1 MKKRFS
7 KLLLAVAMTL
17 QLTPSSLGTIIA
29 NDSVAYSSEYIQ
41 IGMENQPAGTF
52 EAASSDIPEGVE
64 KLNVTVNVDGTV
76 KDTKLLTF
84 TSGTDPAKTEI
95 AANDGYAIESVT
107 LDGEAFNGSIGY
119 NREVGENEK
128 NLIVNVYTKASLTI
142 HYQDA
147 NGHAIAA
154 DDVKEGKLNGVVP
167 IEAKAI
173 EGYTAVGEKVKD
185 FTLTKVNNEITVKYE
200 KSVSPAPKARMTTT
214 NAKAGECSVSITKN
228 CYKADGT
235 YVDEKGVEYPV
246 YLNADTLGPSGHKPH
261 TVAFV
266 PGQSSNNCQQNM
278 YIGTYGSRNIH
289 YVVIKYSP
297 SSNEI
302 TYIRC
307 DKYDGEEEDKNYY
320 KVTYTDEYDKFLG
333 EEAVL
338 ENTKPVKVPDMQE
351 SGYWTLQGETKQV
364 DPKEYTVNGTT
375 VFVYKYNPV
384 TEIKATYHSTSN
396 DDNFPKYFKYGID
409 QNIVVEKVDP
419 LPNDHDQSGKHIFV
433 GWVTSIDGYKGT
445 QVISNSNQWNK
456 IKSKIKYPGDT
467 LGILKDDVHLYAV
480 FADRSAI
487 KDEKVTIRYAVNP
500 DNSGKLSKT
509 YETINEYTGTPEGS
523 TAAANTGYEFVN
535 WTDAEGNEVGT
546 NAKFIPQKV
555 DGIRYSNSVYYANFE
570 KKESTVIIKYK
581 SNDVNMGT
589 VDPTYETLGE
599 ETGIAAG
606 SVATAKKGYAF
617 KNWTDQNGKI
627 VSWEKEF
634 KPARVNDKN
643 VAGTYTANFGKD
655 DNGDNIPDDYQIKV
669 TYSAV
674 NGTIDSAHA
683 GKIHYVTLFK
693 DGKWATAKDGGIG
706 TLTADQIATATA
718 ANGYRQNSLKW
729 TPKTPTT
736 SLKLNSDT
744 EFKATFSKDYFK
756 YRVEYYYDGEL
767 GTTDYKGAVEFEK
780 EVSVTPKKSVEYE
793 NKTYALDK
801 TVNNPLMITSNEKN
815 NVIRV
820 YYGLDENKDVVPDI
834 YQVKVT
840 YSAVNGTI
848 DSAHAGKTYHVT
860 LFKDGKWA
868 TAKDGGIGSLTTDQ
882 IATATAADGYR
893 QNSLKWTPK
902 TPTTSLKLNSDT
914 EFKATFSKDY
924 FKYRVEYY
932 YDGELGTTDYKGA
945 VEFEKEVKIM
955 PKKSVEYKNK
965 TYALDKTV
973 NNPLTITSNEKN
985 NVIKVYYGLDENKD
999 VVPDI
1004 YQVKVTYSAVNGT
1017 IDSAHA
1023 GKIHYVTL
1031 YKDGKMTTAA
1041 DGGVGSLTTD
1051 QIATATAA
1059 NGYRQN
1065 SLKWTPK
1072 TPTTSLKLNSDTEFK
1087 ATFSKDYFKYR
1098 VEYYYDGELG
1108 TTDYKGAV
1116 EFEKEVKIMP
1126 KKSVEYKNKTYAL
1139 DKTVNNPLKITSN
1152 EKNNVIKVYYGLD
1165 ENKDVVPDI
1174 YQVKVTYSA
1183 VNGTIDSAH
1192 AGKIH
1197 YVTLFKDG
1205 KWATKEDGGIGTLTA
1220 DQIATAT
1227 AANGYAQNSLNWT
1240 PKTPTTSL
1248 KLNSDTEFKATFS
1261 KDYFKYRV
1269 EYYYDGNLG
1278 TTDNK
1283 DAVEFE
1289 KEVSVTPKKSVEYEN
1304 KTYALDKTE
1313 NNPLKITSN
1322 VEKNVIRVYYGLDE
1336 NKDVVPDDYQ
1346 AIVTYKAVNGIV
1358 GFDKVYVTLF
1368 NNEGEWAKD
1377 GVGQLTK
1384 EQIPTTT
1391 PNKGYHFVNWTPAT
1405 PVEGTKI
1412 TRNGTTTF
1420 TANHAINTYSATV
1433 NYIDEDSGKEIAP
1446 ATPVADIEHDKELD
1460 GNTYAKAIDGY
1471 AFTQAE
1477 KVTIT
1482 QDNMA
1487 VNVYYSV
1494 DVVGTD
1500 PNNPDQPD
1508 GIPDKYQAEVT
1519 FAAVN
1524 GAVSFNRTY
1533 VTLYMDNV
1541 YSVKGIGF
1549 LSNQQIPTTTP
1560 NEGYHF
1566 VNWSPMEPTIDR
1578 SITKQGA
1585 AFTANHAINTYNA
1598 TVRFIDEDNG
1608 TEIAPAETINGI
1620 EHGFILNGTA
1630 HRIAIT
1636 GYAFTTADTAIIE
1649 RDHTIVNVYYS
1660 VDTKGGEGNPDN
1672 TSDGIPDKYQVRFA
1686 YTAAENGSVN
1696 GTVIEYVTR
1705 PGHVTTAPVRPQALV
1720 DALADDGYSF
1730 VNWTA
1735 DGNVYLNTDA
1745 IRNTYFTGDTV
1756 FTAGFAAVP
1765 VPVVPIPVV
1774 PTPPVVSPTVTPPAP
1789 VLPVAPLVTPP
1800 AVVPVVPAP
1809 APAPAPGPTVEEN
1822 EPERPKVE
1830 ETEEV
1835 DENVTAKAGSEG
1847 SWALINLLCS
1857 GGTVLL
1863 GLVLLLSKLKKEE
1876 DEEEDKT
1883 AAMRNGNNKQSERY
1897 KRRKWLRA
1905 VSTVTAVVSVIV
1917 FFLTEDMSLAMVLID
1932 KWTLLM
1938 AAFLII
1944 QIIFV
1949 LFGRK
1954 WKELDEKAENTEAAH
1969 S

>member
-167 IEAKAI
+167 IEVKAI

-266 PGQSSNNCQQNM
+266 PGQSSNNCQQDM
-278 YIGTYGSRNIH
+278 YIGTYGPRNIH

-338 ENTKPVKVPDMQE
+338 ENTKPMKVPDMQE

-634 KPARVNDKN
+634 KPAKVEGKN

-683 GKIHYVTLFK
+683 GKTYHVTLFKDGKWATKEDGGIGTLTADQIATATAANGYRQNSLNWTPKTPTTSLKLNSDTEFKATFSKDYFKYRVEYYYDGELGTTDYKGAVEFEKEVKITPKKSVEYKNKTYALDKTENNPLKITSVVENNVIRVYYGLDENKDVVPDVYQIKVTYSAVNGTIDSAHAGKTYHVTLFK

-706 TLTADQIATATA
+706 TLTVDQIATATA
-718 ANGYRQNSLKW
+718 ADGYRQNSLKW

-801 TVNNPLMITSNEKN
+801 TENNPLKITSNEKN
-815 NVIRV
+815 NVIKV

-834 YQVKVT
+834 YQAKVT

-848 DSAHAGKTYHVT
+848 DSAHAGKIHYVT

-868 TAKDGGIGSLTTDQ
+868 TKEDGGIGTLTADQ
-882 IATATAADGYR
+882 IATATAANGYR
-893 QNSLKWTPK
+893 QNSLNWTPK

-945 VEFEKEVKIM
+945 VEFEKEVKIT
-955 PKKSVEYKNK
+955 PKKSVEYK
-965 TYALDKTV
+965 
-973 NNPLTITSNEKN
+973 
-985 NVIKVYYGLDENKD
+985 
-999 VVPDI
+999 
-1004 YQVKVTYSAVNGT
+1004 
-1017 IDSAHA
+1017 
-1023 GKIHYVTL
+1023 
-1031 YKDGKMTTAA
+1031 
-1041 DGGVGSLTTD
+1041 
-1051 QIATATAA
+1051 
-1059 NGYRQN
+1059 
-1065 SLKWTPK
+1065 
-1072 TPTTSLKLNSDTEFK
+1072 
-1087 ATFSKDYFKYR
+1087 
-1098 VEYYYDGELG
+1098 
-1108 TTDYKGAV
+1108 
-1116 EFEKEVKIMP
+1116 
-1126 KKSVEYKNKTYAL
+1126 
-1139 DKTVNNPLKITSN
+1139 
-1152 EKNNVIKVYYGLD
+1152 
-1165 ENKDVVPDI
+1165 
-1174 YQVKVTYSA
+1174 
-1183 VNGTIDSAH
+1183 
-1192 AGKIH
+1192 
-1197 YVTLFKDG
+1197 
-1205 KWATKEDGGIGTLTA
+1205 
-1220 DQIATAT
+1220 
-1227 AANGYAQNSLNWT
+1227 
-1240 PKTPTTSL
+1240 
-1248 KLNSDTEFKATFS
+1248 
-1261 KDYFKYRV
+1261 
-1269 EYYYDGNLG
+1269 
-1278 TTDNK
+1278 
-1283 DAVEFE
+1283 
-1289 KEVSVTPKKSVEYEN
+1289 N

-1313 NNPLKITSN
+1313 NNPLKITSV
-1322 VEKNVIRVYYGLDE
+1322 VENNVIRVYYGLDE

-1433 NYIDEDSGKEIAP
+1433 NYIDEDSGKEIAT
-1446 ATPVADIEHDKELD
+1446 ATTVADIEHGKDLD

-1566 VNWSPMEPTIDR
+1566 VNWSPMEPAIDR

-1620 EHGFILNGTA
+1620 EHGFILNGAA

-1649 RDHTIVNVYYS
+1649 RDHAIVNVYYS

-1774 PTPPVVSPTVTPPAP
+1774 PTPPAVSPTVTPPAP

>member
-167 IEAKAI
+167 IEVKAI

-266 PGQSSNNCQQNM
+266 PGQSSNNCQQDM
-278 YIGTYGSRNIH
+278 YIGTYGPRNIH

-338 ENTKPVKVPDMQE
+338 ENTKPMKVPDMQE

-634 KPARVNDKN
+634 KPAKVEGKN

-683 GKIHYVTLFK
+683 GKTYHVTLFK

-718 ANGYRQNSLKW
+718 ANGYAQNSLNW
-729 TPKTPTT
+729 TPNVPTT
-736 SLKLNSDT
+736 LLKLNSDT

-801 TVNNPLMITSNEKN
+801 TENNPLKITSNVEK

-820 YYGLDENKDVVPDI
+820 YYGLDENKDVVPDV
-834 YQVKVT
+834 YQIKVT

-868 TAKDGGIGSLTTDQ
+868 TAKDGGIGTLTADQ
-882 IATATAADGYR
+882 IATATAANGYA
-893 QNSLKWTPK
+893 QNSLNWTPNV
-902 TPTTSLKLNSDT
+902 PTTLLKLNSDT

-932 YDGELGTTDYKGA
+932 YDGELGTTDYKG
-945 VEFEKEVKIM
+945 
-955 PKKSVEYKNK
+955 
-965 TYALDKTV
+965 
-973 NNPLTITSNEKN
+973 
-985 NVIKVYYGLDENKD
+985 
-999 VVPDI
+999 
-1004 YQVKVTYSAVNGT
+1004 
-1017 IDSAHA
+1017 
-1023 GKIHYVTL
+1023 
-1031 YKDGKMTTAA
+1031 
-1041 DGGVGSLTTD
+1041 
-1051 QIATATAA
+1051 
-1059 NGYRQN
+1059 
-1065 SLKWTPK
+1065 
-1072 TPTTSLKLNSDTEFK
+1072 
-1087 ATFSKDYFKYR
+1087 
-1098 VEYYYDGELG
+1098 
-1108 TTDYKGAV
+1108 
-1116 EFEKEVKIMP
+1116 
-1126 KKSVEYKNKTYAL
+1126 
-1139 DKTVNNPLKITSN
+1139 
-1152 EKNNVIKVYYGLD
+1152 
-1165 ENKDVVPDI
+1165 
-1174 YQVKVTYSA
+1174 
-1183 VNGTIDSAH
+1183 
-1192 AGKIH
+1192 
-1197 YVTLFKDG
+1197 
-1205 KWATKEDGGIGTLTA
+1205 
-1220 DQIATAT
+1220 
-1227 AANGYAQNSLNWT
+1227 
-1240 PKTPTTSL
+1240 
-1248 KLNSDTEFKATFS
+1248 
-1261 KDYFKYRV
+1261 
-1269 EYYYDGNLG
+1269 
-1278 TTDNK
+1278 
-1283 DAVEFE
+1283 AVEFE

-1433 NYIDEDSGKEIAP
+1433 NYIDEDSGKEIAT
-1446 ATPVADIEHDKELD
+1446 ATTVADIEHGKDLD

-1566 VNWSPMEPTIDR
+1566 VNWSPMEPAIDR

-1620 EHGFILNGTA
+1620 EHGFILNGAA

-1649 RDHTIVNVYYS
+1649 RDHAIVNVYYS

-1774 PTPPVVSPTVTPPAP
+1774 PTPPAVSPTVTPPAP

>member
-154 DDVKEGKLNGVVP
+154 DDVKEGKLNGEVP

-185 FTLTKVNNEITVKYE
+185 FTLTKVYNEITVKYE

-278 YIGTYGSRNIH
+278 YIGTYGPRNIH

-338 ENTKPVKVPDMQE
+338 ENTKPMKVPDMQE

-589 VDPTYETLGE
+589 VNPTYERLGE
-599 ETGIAAG
+599 ETGIAIG
-606 SVATAKKGYAF
+606 SAATAKKGYAF

-634 KPARVNDKN
+634 KPAKVEGKN

-683 GKIHYVTLFK
+683 GKIHYVTLYK
-693 DGKWATAKDGGIG
+693 DGKMATAADGGVG
-706 TLTADQIATATA
+706 SLTADQIATATA
-718 ANGYRQNSLKW
+718 ADGYRQNSLKW

-736 SLKLNSDT
+736 SLELNSDT

-801 TVNNPLMITSNEKN
+801 TVNTPLKITSNEKN
-815 NVIRV
+815 NVIKV

-834 YQVKVT
+834 YQAKVT

-868 TAKDGGIGSLTTDQ
+868 TAKDGGIG
-882 IATATAADGYR
+882 
-893 QNSLKWTPK
+893 
-902 TPTTSLKLNSDT
+902 
-914 EFKATFSKDY
+914 
-924 FKYRVEYY
+924 
-932 YDGELGTTDYKGA
+932 
-945 VEFEKEVKIM
+945 
-955 PKKSVEYKNK
+955 
-965 TYALDKTV
+965 
-973 NNPLTITSNEKN
+973 
-985 NVIKVYYGLDENKD
+985 
-999 VVPDI
+999 
-1004 YQVKVTYSAVNGT
+1004 
-1017 IDSAHA
+1017 
-1023 GKIHYVTL
+1023 
-1031 YKDGKMTTAA
+1031 
-1041 DGGVGSLTTD
+1041 
-1051 QIATATAA
+1051 
-1059 NGYRQN
+1059 
-1065 SLKWTPK
+1065 
-1072 TPTTSLKLNSDTEFK
+1072 
-1087 ATFSKDYFKYR
+1087 
-1098 VEYYYDGELG
+1098 
-1108 TTDYKGAV
+1108 
-1116 EFEKEVKIMP
+1116 
-1126 KKSVEYKNKTYAL
+1126 
-1139 DKTVNNPLKITSN
+1139 
-1152 EKNNVIKVYYGLD
+1152 
-1165 ENKDVVPDI
+1165 
-1174 YQVKVTYSA
+1174 
-1183 VNGTIDSAH
+1183 
-1192 AGKIH
+1192 
-1197 YVTLFKDG
+1197 
-1205 KWATKEDGGIGTLTA
+1205 TLTA

-1240 PKTPTTSL
+1240 PDVPTTLL

-1566 VNWSPMEPTIDR
+1566 VNWSPMEPAIDR

-1585 AFTANHAINTYNA
+1585 AFTANHAINTYSA

-1620 EHGFILNGTA
+1620 EHGFILNGAA

-1649 RDHTIVNVYYS
+1649 RDHAIVNVYYS

-1774 PTPPVVSPTVTPPAP
+1774 PTPPAVSPTVTPPAP

-1800 AVVPVVPAP
+1800 AVVPVV
-1809 APAPAPGPTVEEN
+1809 
-1822 EPERPKVE
+1822 
-1830 ETEEV
+1830 
-1835 DENVTAKAGSEG
+1835 
-1847 SWALINLLCS
+1847 
-1857 GGTVLL
+1857 
-1863 GLVLLLSKLKKEE
+1863 
-1876 DEEEDKT
+1876 
-1883 AAMRNGNNKQSERY
+1883 
-1897 KRRKWLRA
+1897 
-1905 VSTVTAVVSVIV
+1905 
-1917 FFLTEDMSLAMVLID
+1917 
-1932 KWTLLM
+1932 
-1938 AAFLII
+1938 
-1944 QIIFV
+1944 
-1949 LFGRK
+1949 
-1954 WKELDEKAENTEAAH
+1954 
-1969 S
+1969 

>member
-167 IEAKAI
+167 IEVKAI

-266 PGQSSNNCQQNM
+266 PGQSSNNCQQDM
-278 YIGTYGSRNIH
+278 YIGTYGPRNIH

-338 ENTKPVKVPDMQE
+338 ENTKPMKVPDMQE

-634 KPARVNDKN
+634 KPAKVEGKN

-683 GKIHYVTLFK
+683 GKTYHVTLFK

-706 TLTADQIATATA
+706 TLTVDQIATATA
-718 ANGYRQNSLKW
+718 ADGYRQNSLKW

-801 TVNNPLMITSNEKN
+801 TENNPLKITSNVEK

-820 YYGLDENKDVVPDI
+820 YYGLDENKDVVPDV
-834 YQVKVT
+834 YQIKVT

-868 TAKDGGIGSLTTDQ
+868 TAKDGGIGTLTVDQ

-932 YDGELGTTDYKGA
+932 YDGELGTTDYKG
-945 VEFEKEVKIM
+945 
-955 PKKSVEYKNK
+955 
-965 TYALDKTV
+965 
-973 NNPLTITSNEKN
+973 
-985 NVIKVYYGLDENKD
+985 
-999 VVPDI
+999 
-1004 YQVKVTYSAVNGT
+1004 
-1017 IDSAHA
+1017 
-1023 GKIHYVTL
+1023 
-1031 YKDGKMTTAA
+1031 
-1041 DGGVGSLTTD
+1041 
-1051 QIATATAA
+1051 
-1059 NGYRQN
+1059 
-1065 SLKWTPK
+1065 
-1072 TPTTSLKLNSDTEFK
+1072 
-1087 ATFSKDYFKYR
+1087 
-1098 VEYYYDGELG
+1098 
-1108 TTDYKGAV
+1108 
-1116 EFEKEVKIMP
+1116 
-1126 KKSVEYKNKTYAL
+1126 
-1139 DKTVNNPLKITSN
+1139 
-1152 EKNNVIKVYYGLD
+1152 
-1165 ENKDVVPDI
+1165 
-1174 YQVKVTYSA
+1174 
-1183 VNGTIDSAH
+1183 
-1192 AGKIH
+1192 
-1197 YVTLFKDG
+1197 
-1205 KWATKEDGGIGTLTA
+1205 
-1220 DQIATAT
+1220 
-1227 AANGYAQNSLNWT
+1227 
-1240 PKTPTTSL
+1240 
-1248 KLNSDTEFKATFS
+1248 
-1261 KDYFKYRV
+1261 
-1269 EYYYDGNLG
+1269 
-1278 TTDNK
+1278 
-1283 DAVEFE
+1283 AVEFE

-1433 NYIDEDSGKEIAP
+1433 NYIDEDSGKEIAT
-1446 ATPVADIEHDKELD
+1446 ATTVADIEHGKDLD

-1566 VNWSPMEPTIDR
+1566 VNWSPMEPAIDR

-1620 EHGFILNGTA
+1620 EHGFILNGAA

-1649 RDHTIVNVYYS
+1649 RDHAIVNVYYS

-1774 PTPPVVSPTVTPPAP
+1774 PTPPAVSPTVTPPAP

>member
-154 DDVKEGKLNGVVP
+154 DDVKEGKLNGEVP

-185 FTLTKVNNEITVKYE
+185 FTLTKVYNEITVKYE

-278 YIGTYGSRNIH
+278 YIGTYGPRNIH

-338 ENTKPVKVPDMQE
+338 ENTKPMKVPDMQE

-456 IKSKIKYPGDT
+456 IKSKIKYPEDT

-589 VDPTYETLGE
+589 VNPTYERLGE
-599 ETGIAAG
+599 ETGIAIG
-606 SVATAKKGYAF
+606 SAATAKKGYAF

-634 KPARVNDKN
+634 KPAKVEGKN

-683 GKIHYVTLFK
+683 GKIHYVTLYK
-693 DGKWATAKDGGIG
+693 DGKMATAADGGVG
-706 TLTADQIATATA
+706 SLTADQIATATA
-718 ANGYRQNSLKW
+718 ADGYRQNSLKW

-736 SLKLNSDT
+736 SLELNSDT

-801 TVNNPLMITSNEKN
+801 TVNTPLKITSNEKN
-815 NVIRV
+815 NVIKV

-834 YQVKVT
+834 YQAKVT

-868 TAKDGGIGSLTTDQ
+868 TAKDGGIG
-882 IATATAADGYR
+882 
-893 QNSLKWTPK
+893 
-902 TPTTSLKLNSDT
+902 
-914 EFKATFSKDY
+914 
-924 FKYRVEYY
+924 
-932 YDGELGTTDYKGA
+932 
-945 VEFEKEVKIM
+945 
-955 PKKSVEYKNK
+955 
-965 TYALDKTV
+965 
-973 NNPLTITSNEKN
+973 
-985 NVIKVYYGLDENKD
+985 
-999 VVPDI
+999 
-1004 YQVKVTYSAVNGT
+1004 
-1017 IDSAHA
+1017 
-1023 GKIHYVTL
+1023 
-1031 YKDGKMTTAA
+1031 
-1041 DGGVGSLTTD
+1041 
-1051 QIATATAA
+1051 
-1059 NGYRQN
+1059 
-1065 SLKWTPK
+1065 
-1072 TPTTSLKLNSDTEFK
+1072 
-1087 ATFSKDYFKYR
+1087 
-1098 VEYYYDGELG
+1098 
-1108 TTDYKGAV
+1108 
-1116 EFEKEVKIMP
+1116 
-1126 KKSVEYKNKTYAL
+1126 
-1139 DKTVNNPLKITSN
+1139 
-1152 EKNNVIKVYYGLD
+1152 
-1165 ENKDVVPDI
+1165 
-1174 YQVKVTYSA
+1174 
-1183 VNGTIDSAH
+1183 
-1192 AGKIH
+1192 
-1197 YVTLFKDG
+1197 
-1205 KWATKEDGGIGTLTA
+1205 TLTA

-1240 PKTPTTSL
+1240 PDVPTTLL

-1566 VNWSPMEPTIDR
+1566 VNWSPMEPAIDR

-1585 AFTANHAINTYNA
+1585 AFTANHAINTYSA

-1620 EHGFILNGTA
+1620 EHGFILNGAA

-1649 RDHTIVNVYYS
+1649 RDHAIVNVYYS

-1774 PTPPVVSPTVTPPAP
+1774 PTPPAVSPTVTPPAP

-1863 GLVLLLSKLKKEE
+1863 GLILLLSKLKKEE

>member
-1 MKKRFS
+1 M
-7 KLLLAVAMTL
+7 
-17 QLTPSSLGTIIA
+17 
-29 NDSVAYSSEYIQ
+29 
-41 IGMENQPAGTF
+41 
-52 EAASSDIPEGVE
+52 
-64 KLNVTVNVDGTV
+64 
-76 KDTKLLTF
+76 
-84 TSGTDPAKTEI
+84 
-95 AANDGYAIESVT
+95 
-107 LDGEAFNGSIGY
+107 
-119 NREVGENEK
+119 
-128 NLIVNVYTKASLTI
+128 
-142 HYQDA
+142 
-147 NGHAIAA
+147 
-154 DDVKEGKLNGVVP
+154 
-167 IEAKAI
+167 
-173 EGYTAVGEKVKD
+173 
-185 FTLTKVNNEITVKYE
+185 LTKVNNEITVKYE

-266 PGQSSNNCQQNM
+266 PGQSSNNCQQDM
-278 YIGTYGSRNIH
+278 YIGTYGPRNIH

-338 ENTKPVKVPDMQE
+338 ENTKPMKVPDMQE

-634 KPARVNDKN
+634 KPAKVEGKN

-683 GKIHYVTLFK
+683 GKTYHVTLFK

-718 ANGYRQNSLKW
+718 ANGYAQNSLNW
-729 TPKTPTT
+729 TPDVPTT

-801 TVNNPLMITSNEKN
+801 TENNPLKITSNVEN

-820 YYGLDENKDVVPDI
+820 YYGLDENKDVVPDV
-834 YQVKVT
+834 YQIKVT

-868 TAKDGGIGSLTTDQ
+868 TAKDGGIGTLTADQ
-882 IATATAADGYR
+882 IATATAANGYA
-893 QNSLKWTPK
+893 QNSLNWTPDV
-902 TPTTSLKLNSDT
+902 PTTSLKLNSDT

-945 VEFEKEVKIM
+945 VEFEKEVSVT
-955 PKKSVEYKNK
+955 PKKSVEYENK
-965 TYALDKTV
+965 TYALDKTE
-973 NNPLTITSNEKN
+973 NNPLKITSNVEN
-985 NVIKVYYGLDENKD
+985 NVIRVYYGLDENKD
-999 VVPDI
+999 VVPDV
-1004 YQVKVTYSAVNGT
+1004 YQIKVTYSAVNGT

-1023 GKIHYVTL
+1023 GKTYHVTL
-1031 YKDGKMTTAA
+1031 FKDGKWATAK
-1041 DGGVGSLTTD
+1041 DGGIGTLTAD

-1059 NGYRQN
+1059 NGYAQN
-1065 SLKWTPK
+1065 SLNWTPDV
-1072 TPTTSLKLNSDTEFK
+1072 PTTSLKLNSDTEFK

-1116 EFEKEVKIMP
+1116 EFEKEVSVTP
-1126 KKSVEYKNKTYAL
+1126 KKSVEYENKTYAL
-1139 DKTVNNPLKITSN
+1139 DKTENNPLKITSN
-1152 EKNNVIKVYYGLD
+1152 VENNVIRVYYGLD
-1165 ENKDVVPDI
+1165 ENKDVVPDV
-1174 YQVKVTYSA
+1174 YQIKVTYSA

-1192 AGKIH
+1192 AGKTYH
-1197 YVTLFKDG
+1197 VTLFKDG
-1205 KWATKEDGGIGTLTA
+1205 KWATAKDGGIGTLTA

-1240 PKTPTTSL
+1240 PDVPTTSL

-1269 EYYYDGNLG
+1269 EYYYDGELG
-1278 TTDNK
+1278 TTDYK
-1283 DAVEFE
+1283 GAVEFE

-1322 VEKNVIRVYYGLDE
+1322 VENNVIRVYYGLDE

-1433 NYIDEDSGKEIAP
+1433 NYIDEDSGKEIAT
-1446 ATPVADIEHDKELD
+1446 ATTVADIEHGKDLD

-1566 VNWSPMEPTIDR
+1566 VNWSPMEPAIDR

-1620 EHGFILNGTA
+1620 EHGFILNGAA

-1649 RDHTIVNVYYS
+1649 RDHAIVNVYYS

-1774 PTPPVVSPTVTPPAP
+1774 PTPPAVSPTVTPPAP

>member
-154 DDVKEGKLNGVVP
+154 DDVKEGKLNGEVP

-185 FTLTKVNNEITVKYE
+185 FTLTKVYNEITVKYE

-278 YIGTYGSRNIH
+278 YIGTYGPRNIH

-338 ENTKPVKVPDMQE
+338 ENTKPMKVPDMQE

-589 VDPTYETLGE
+589 VNPTYERLGE
-599 ETGIAAG
+599 ETGIAIG
-606 SVATAKKGYAF
+606 SAATAKKGYAF

-634 KPARVNDKN
+634 KPAKVEGKN

-683 GKIHYVTLFK
+683 GKIHYVTLYKDGKMATAADGGVGSLTADQIATATAADGYRQNSLKWTPKTPTTSLELNSDTEFKATFSKDYFKYRVEYYYDGELGTTDYKGAVEFEKEVSVTPKKSVEYENKTYALDKTVNTPLKITSNEKNNVIKVYYGLDENKDVVPDIYQAKVTYSAVNGTIDSAHAGKTYHVTLFK

-718 ANGYRQNSLKW
+718 ANGYAQNSLNW
-729 TPKTPTT
+729 TPDVPTT
-736 SLKLNSDT
+736 LLKLNSDT

-801 TVNNPLMITSNEKN
+801 TVNTPLKITSNEKN
-815 NVIRV
+815 NVIKV

-834 YQVKVT
+834 YQAKVT

-868 TAKDGGIGSLTTDQ
+868 TAKDGGIG
-882 IATATAADGYR
+882 
-893 QNSLKWTPK
+893 
-902 TPTTSLKLNSDT
+902 
-914 EFKATFSKDY
+914 
-924 FKYRVEYY
+924 
-932 YDGELGTTDYKGA
+932 
-945 VEFEKEVKIM
+945 
-955 PKKSVEYKNK
+955 
-965 TYALDKTV
+965 
-973 NNPLTITSNEKN
+973 
-985 NVIKVYYGLDENKD
+985 
-999 VVPDI
+999 
-1004 YQVKVTYSAVNGT
+1004 
-1017 IDSAHA
+1017 
-1023 GKIHYVTL
+1023 
-1031 YKDGKMTTAA
+1031 
-1041 DGGVGSLTTD
+1041 
-1051 QIATATAA
+1051 
-1059 NGYRQN
+1059 
-1065 SLKWTPK
+1065 
-1072 TPTTSLKLNSDTEFK
+1072 
-1087 ATFSKDYFKYR
+1087 
-1098 VEYYYDGELG
+1098 
-1108 TTDYKGAV
+1108 
-1116 EFEKEVKIMP
+1116 
-1126 KKSVEYKNKTYAL
+1126 
-1139 DKTVNNPLKITSN
+1139 
-1152 EKNNVIKVYYGLD
+1152 
-1165 ENKDVVPDI
+1165 
-1174 YQVKVTYSA
+1174 
-1183 VNGTIDSAH
+1183 
-1192 AGKIH
+1192 
-1197 YVTLFKDG
+1197 
-1205 KWATKEDGGIGTLTA
+1205 TLTA

-1240 PKTPTTSL
+1240 PDVPTTLL

-1566 VNWSPMEPTIDR
+1566 VNWSPMEPAIDR

-1585 AFTANHAINTYNA
+1585 AFTANHAINTYSA

-1620 EHGFILNGTA
+1620 EHGFILNGAA

-1649 RDHTIVNVYYS
+1649 RDHAIVNVYYS

-1774 PTPPVVSPTVTPPAP
+1774 PTPPAVSPTVTPPAP

-1863 GLVLLLSKLKKEE
+1863 GLILLLSKLKKEE

>member
-1 MKKRFS
+1 MK
-7 KLLLAVAMTL
+7 
-17 QLTPSSLGTIIA
+17 I
-29 NDSVAYSSEYIQ
+29 
-41 IGMENQPAGTF
+41 
-52 EAASSDIPEGVE
+52 
-64 KLNVTVNVDGTV
+64 
-76 KDTKLLTF
+76 
-84 TSGTDPAKTEI
+84 TS
-95 AANDGYAIESVT
+95 
-107 LDGEAFNGSIGY
+107 
-119 NREVGENEK
+119 
-128 NLIVNVYTKASLTI
+128 
-142 HYQDA
+142 
-147 NGHAIAA
+147 
-154 DDVKEGKLNGVVP
+154 
-167 IEAKAI
+167 
-173 EGYTAVGEKVKD
+173 
-185 FTLTKVNNEITVKYE
+185 
-200 KSVSPAPKARMTTT
+200 
-214 NAKAGECSVSITKN
+214 
-228 CYKADGT
+228 
-235 YVDEKGVEYPV
+235 
-246 YLNADTLGPSGHKPH
+246 
-261 TVAFV
+261 
-266 PGQSSNNCQQNM
+266 
-278 YIGTYGSRNIH
+278 
-289 YVVIKYSP
+289 
-297 SSNEI
+297 
-302 TYIRC
+302 
-307 DKYDGEEEDKNYY
+307 
-320 KVTYTDEYDKFLG
+320 
-333 EEAVL
+333 
-338 ENTKPVKVPDMQE
+338 
-351 SGYWTLQGETKQV
+351 
-364 DPKEYTVNGTT
+364 
-375 VFVYKYNPV
+375 
-384 TEIKATYHSTSN
+384 
-396 DDNFPKYFKYGID
+396 
-409 QNIVVEKVDP
+409 VVE
-419 LPNDHDQSGKHIFV
+419 
-433 GWVTSIDGYKGT
+433 
-445 QVISNSNQWNK
+445 
-456 IKSKIKYPGDT
+456 
-467 LGILKDDVHLYAV
+467 
-480 FADRSAI
+480 
-487 KDEKVTIRYAVNP
+487 
-500 DNSGKLSKT
+500 
-509 YETINEYTGTPEGS
+509 
-523 TAAANTGYEFVN
+523 
-535 WTDAEGNEVGT
+535 
-546 NAKFIPQKV
+546 
-555 DGIRYSNSVYYANFE
+555 
-570 KKESTVIIKYK
+570 
-581 SNDVNMGT
+581 
-589 VDPTYETLGE
+589 
-599 ETGIAAG
+599 
-606 SVATAKKGYAF
+606 
-617 KNWTDQNGKI
+617 
-627 VSWEKEF
+627 
-634 KPARVNDKN
+634 
-643 VAGTYTANFGKD
+643 
-655 DNGDNIPDDYQIKV
+655 
-669 TYSAV
+669 
-674 NGTIDSAHA
+674 
-683 GKIHYVTLFK
+683 
-693 DGKWATAKDGGIG
+693 
-706 TLTADQIATATA
+706 
-718 ANGYRQNSLKW
+718 
-729 TPKTPTT
+729 
-736 SLKLNSDT
+736 
-744 EFKATFSKDYFK
+744 
-756 YRVEYYYDGEL
+756 
-767 GTTDYKGAVEFEK
+767 
-780 EVSVTPKKSVEYE
+780 
-793 NKTYALDK
+793 
-801 TVNNPLMITSNEKN
+801 N

-868 TAKDGGIGSLTTDQ
+868 TKEDGGIGTLTADQ
-882 IATATAADGYR
+882 IATATAANGYK
-893 QNSLKWTPK
+893 QNSLNWTPNI
-902 TPTTSLKLNSDT
+902 PTTSLKLNSDT

-932 YDGELGTTDYKGA
+932 YDGNLGTTEYKGA
-945 VEFEKEVKIM
+945 VEFEKEVKIT
-955 PKKSVEYKNK
+955 PEKSVEYKNK

-973 NNPLTITSNEKN
+973 NNPLKITSNEKN

-1059 NGYRQN
+1059 NGY
-1065 SLKWTPK
+1065 
-1072 TPTTSLKLNSDTEFK
+1072 
-1087 ATFSKDYFKYR
+1087 
-1098 VEYYYDGELG
+1098 
-1108 TTDYKGAV
+1108 
-1116 EFEKEVKIMP
+1116 
-1126 KKSVEYKNKTYAL
+1126 
-1139 DKTVNNPLKITSN
+1139 
-1152 EKNNVIKVYYGLD
+1152 
-1165 ENKDVVPDI
+1165 
-1174 YQVKVTYSA
+1174 
-1183 VNGTIDSAH
+1183 
-1192 AGKIH
+1192 
-1197 YVTLFKDG
+1197 
-1205 KWATKEDGGIGTLTA
+1205 
-1220 DQIATAT
+1220 
-1227 AANGYAQNSLNWT
+1227 AQNSLNWT

-1248 KLNSDTEFKATFS
+1248 KLNSDTEFKASFS

-1322 VEKNVIRVYYGLDE
+1322 VEKNVIRVYFGLDE

-1519 FAAVN
+1519 FVAVN

-1566 VNWSPMEPTIDR
+1566 VNWSPMEPAIDR

-1620 EHGFILNGTA
+1620 EHGFILNGAA

-1649 RDHTIVNVYYS
+1649 RDHAIVNVYYS

-1774 PTPPVVSPTVTPPAP
+1774 PTPPAVSPTVTPPAP

>member
-154 DDVKEGKLNGVVP
+154 DDVKEGKLNGEVP
-167 IEAKAI
+167 IEAKTI

-185 FTLTKVNNEITVKYE
+185 FTLTKVYNEITVKYE

-246 YLNADTLGPSGHKPH
+246 YLNADTLGPNGHKPH

-278 YIGTYGSRNIH
+278 YIGTYGPRNIH

-338 ENTKPVKVPDMQE
+338 ENTKPMKVPDMQE

-433 GWVTSIDGYKGT
+433 GWVTSIDGYKGI

-589 VDPTYETLGE
+589 VDPTYERLGE

-693 DGKWATAKDGGIG
+693 DGKWAT
-706 TLTADQIATATA
+706 
-718 ANGYRQNSLKW
+718 
-729 TPKTPTT
+729 
-736 SLKLNSDT
+736 
-744 EFKATFSKDYFK
+744 
-756 YRVEYYYDGEL
+756 
-767 GTTDYKGAVEFEK
+767 
-780 EVSVTPKKSVEYE
+780 
-793 NKTYALDK
+793 
-801 TVNNPLMITSNEKN
+801 
-815 NVIRV
+815 
-820 YYGLDENKDVVPDI
+820 
-834 YQVKVT
+834 
-840 YSAVNGTI
+840 
-848 DSAHAGKTYHVT
+848 
-860 LFKDGKWA
+860 
-868 TAKDGGIGSLTTDQ
+868 
-882 IATATAADGYR
+882 
-893 QNSLKWTPK
+893 
-902 TPTTSLKLNSDT
+902 
-914 EFKATFSKDY
+914 
-924 FKYRVEYY
+924 
-932 YDGELGTTDYKGA
+932 
-945 VEFEKEVKIM
+945 
-955 PKKSVEYKNK
+955 
-965 TYALDKTV
+965 
-973 NNPLTITSNEKN
+973 
-985 NVIKVYYGLDENKD
+985 
-999 VVPDI
+999 
-1004 YQVKVTYSAVNGT
+1004 
-1017 IDSAHA
+1017 
-1023 GKIHYVTL
+1023 
-1031 YKDGKMTTAA
+1031 
-1041 DGGVGSLTTD
+1041 
-1051 QIATATAA
+1051 
-1059 NGYRQN
+1059 
-1065 SLKWTPK
+1065 
-1072 TPTTSLKLNSDTEFK
+1072 
-1087 ATFSKDYFKYR
+1087 
-1098 VEYYYDGELG
+1098 
-1108 TTDYKGAV
+1108 
-1116 EFEKEVKIMP
+1116 
-1126 KKSVEYKNKTYAL
+1126 
-1139 DKTVNNPLKITSN
+1139 
-1152 EKNNVIKVYYGLD
+1152 
-1165 ENKDVVPDI
+1165 
-1174 YQVKVTYSA
+1174 
-1183 VNGTIDSAH
+1183 
-1192 AGKIH
+1192 
-1197 YVTLFKDG
+1197 
-1205 KWATKEDGGIGTLTA
+1205 KEDGGIGTLTA

-1248 KLNSDTEFKATFS
+1248 KLNSDTEFKASFSKDYFKYRVEYYYDGNLGTTDNKDAVEFEKEVSVTPKKSVEYENKTYALDKTENNPLKITSNVEKNVIRVYYGLDENKDVVPDVYQIKVTYSAVNGTIDSAHAGKTYHVTLFKDGKWATAKDGGIGTLTADQIATATAANGYAQNSLNWTPKTPTTSLKLNSDTEFKASFS

-1524 GAVSFNRTY
+1524 GVVSFNRTY

-1620 EHGFILNGTA
+1620 EHGFILNGAA

-1649 RDHTIVNVYYS
+1649 RDHAIVNVYYS

-1863 GLVLLLSKLKKEE
+1863 GLILLLSKLKKEE

-1954 WKELDEKAENTEAAH
+1954 WKELDEKAENMEAAH

>member
-467 LGILKDDVHLYAV
+467 LGILKDDVHLYAI

-945 VEFEKEVKIM
+945 VEFEKEVKI
-955 PKKSVEYKNK
+955 
-965 TYALDKTV
+965 T
-973 NNPLTITSNEKN
+973 
-985 NVIKVYYGLDENKD
+985 
-999 VVPDI
+999 
-1004 YQVKVTYSAVNGT
+1004 
-1017 IDSAHA
+1017 
-1023 GKIHYVTL
+1023 
-1031 YKDGKMTTAA
+1031 
-1041 DGGVGSLTTD
+1041 
-1051 QIATATAA
+1051 
-1059 NGYRQN
+1059 
-1065 SLKWTPK
+1065 
-1072 TPTTSLKLNSDTEFK
+1072 
-1087 ATFSKDYFKYR
+1087 
-1098 VEYYYDGELG
+1098 
-1108 TTDYKGAV
+1108 
-1116 EFEKEVKIMP
+1116 P

>member
-154 DDVKEGKLNGVVP
+154 DDVKEGKLNGEVP

-185 FTLTKVNNEITVKYE
+185 FTLTKVYNEITVKYE

-278 YIGTYGSRNIH
+278 YIGTYGPRNIH

-338 ENTKPVKVPDMQE
+338 ENTKPMKVPDMQE

-589 VDPTYETLGE
+589 VNPTYERLGE
-599 ETGIAAG
+599 ETGIAIG
-606 SVATAKKGYAF
+606 SAATAKKGYAF

-634 KPARVNDKN
+634 KPAKVEGKN

-655 DNGDNIPDDYQIKV
+655 DNGDNIPDDYQI
-669 TYSAV
+669 
-674 NGTIDSAHA
+674 
-683 GKIHYVTLFK
+683 
-693 DGKWATAKDGGIG
+693 
-706 TLTADQIATATA
+706 
-718 ANGYRQNSLKW
+718 
-729 TPKTPTT
+729 
-736 SLKLNSDT
+736 
-744 EFKATFSKDYFK
+744 
-756 YRVEYYYDGEL
+756 
-767 GTTDYKGAVEFEK
+767 
-780 EVSVTPKKSVEYE
+780 
-793 NKTYALDK
+793 
-801 TVNNPLMITSNEKN
+801 
-815 NVIRV
+815 
-820 YYGLDENKDVVPDI
+820 
-834 YQVKVT
+834 
-840 YSAVNGTI
+840 
-848 DSAHAGKTYHVT
+848 
-860 LFKDGKWA
+860 
-868 TAKDGGIGSLTTDQ
+868 
-882 IATATAADGYR
+882 
-893 QNSLKWTPK
+893 
-902 TPTTSLKLNSDT
+902 
-914 EFKATFSKDY
+914 
-924 FKYRVEYY
+924 
-932 YDGELGTTDYKGA
+932 
-945 VEFEKEVKIM
+945 
-955 PKKSVEYKNK
+955 
-965 TYALDKTV
+965 
-973 NNPLTITSNEKN
+973 
-985 NVIKVYYGLDENKD
+985 
-999 VVPDI
+999 
-1004 YQVKVTYSAVNGT
+1004 KVTYSAVNGT

-1072 TPTTSLKLNSDTEFK
+1072 TPTTSLELNSDTEFK

-1116 EFEKEVKIMP
+1116 EFEKEVSVTP
-1126 KKSVEYKNKTYAL
+1126 KKSVEYENKTYAL

-1174 YQVKVTYSA
+1174 YQAKVTYSA

-1192 AGKIH
+1192 AGKTYH
-1197 YVTLFKDG
+1197 VTLFKDG
-1205 KWATKEDGGIGTLTA
+1205 KWATAKDGGIGTLTA

-1240 PKTPTTSL
+1240 PDVPTTLL

-1566 VNWSPMEPTIDR
+1566 VNWSPMEPAIDR

-1585 AFTANHAINTYNA
+1585 AFTANHAINTYSA

-1620 EHGFILNGTA
+1620 EHGFILNGAA

-1649 RDHTIVNVYYS
+1649 RDHAIVNVYYS

-1774 PTPPVVSPTVTPPAP
+1774 PTPPAVSPTVTPPAP

-1863 GLVLLLSKLKKEE
+1863 GLILLLSKLKKEE

>member
-185 FTLTKVNNEITVKYE
+185 FTLTKVYNEITVKYE

-509 YETINEYTGTPEGS
+509 YETINEYTGTPVGS

-535 WTDAEGNEVGT
+535 WTDAKGNEVGT

-589 VDPTYETLGE
+589 VDPTYERLGE

-634 KPARVNDKN
+634 KPARVNDIN

-683 GKIHYVTLFK
+683 GK
-693 DGKWATAKDGGIG
+693 
-706 TLTADQIATATA
+706 
-718 ANGYRQNSLKW
+718 
-729 TPKTPTT
+729 
-736 SLKLNSDT
+736 
-744 EFKATFSKDYFK
+744 
-756 YRVEYYYDGEL
+756 
-767 GTTDYKGAVEFEK
+767 
-780 EVSVTPKKSVEYE
+780 
-793 NKTYALDK
+793 
-801 TVNNPLMITSNEKN
+801 
-815 NVIRV
+815 
-820 YYGLDENKDVVPDI
+820 
-834 YQVKVT
+834 
-840 YSAVNGTI
+840 
-848 DSAHAGKTYHVT
+848 TYHVT

-868 TAKDGGIGSLTTDQ
+868 TAK
-882 IATATAADGYR
+882 
-893 QNSLKWTPK
+893 
-902 TPTTSLKLNSDT
+902 
-914 EFKATFSKDY
+914 
-924 FKYRVEYY
+924 
-932 YDGELGTTDYKGA
+932 
-945 VEFEKEVKIM
+945 
-955 PKKSVEYKNK
+955 
-965 TYALDKTV
+965 
-973 NNPLTITSNEKN
+973 
-985 NVIKVYYGLDENKD
+985 
-999 VVPDI
+999 
-1004 YQVKVTYSAVNGT
+1004 
-1017 IDSAHA
+1017 
-1023 GKIHYVTL
+1023 
-1031 YKDGKMTTAA
+1031 
-1041 DGGVGSLTTD
+1041 
-1051 QIATATAA
+1051 
-1059 NGYRQN
+1059 
-1065 SLKWTPK
+1065 
-1072 TPTTSLKLNSDTEFK
+1072 
-1087 ATFSKDYFKYR
+1087 
-1098 VEYYYDGELG
+1098 
-1108 TTDYKGAV
+1108 
-1116 EFEKEVKIMP
+1116 
-1126 KKSVEYKNKTYAL
+1126 
-1139 DKTVNNPLKITSN
+1139 
-1152 EKNNVIKVYYGLD
+1152 
-1165 ENKDVVPDI
+1165 
-1174 YQVKVTYSA
+1174 
-1183 VNGTIDSAH
+1183 
-1192 AGKIH
+1192 
-1197 YVTLFKDG
+1197 
-1205 KWATKEDGGIGTLTA
+1205 DGGIGTLTA

-1248 KLNSDTEFKATFS
+1248 KLNSDTEFKASFS

-1322 VEKNVIRVYYGLDE
+1322 VEKNVIRVYFGLDE

-1519 FAAVN
+1519 FVAVN

-1566 VNWSPMEPTIDR
+1566 VNWSPMEPAIDR

-1620 EHGFILNGTA
+1620 EHGFILNGAA

-1649 RDHTIVNVYYS
+1649 RDHAIVNVYYS

-1774 PTPPVVSPTVTPPAP
+1774 PTPPAVSPTVTPPAP

>member
-154 DDVKEGKLNGVVP
+154 DDVKEGKLNGEVP

-185 FTLTKVNNEITVKYE
+185 FTLTKVYNEITVKYE

-278 YIGTYGSRNIH
+278 YIGTYGPRNIH

-338 ENTKPVKVPDMQE
+338 ENTKPMKVPDMQE

-589 VDPTYETLGE
+589 VNPTYERLGE
-599 ETGIAAG
+599 ETGIAIG
-606 SVATAKKGYAF
+606 SAATAKKGYAF

-634 KPARVNDKN
+634 KPAKVEGKN

-683 GKIHYVTLFK
+683 GKIHYVTLYK
-693 DGKWATAKDGGIG
+693 DGKMATAADGGVG
-706 TLTADQIATATA
+706 SLTADQIATATA
-718 ANGYRQNSLKW
+718 ADGYRQNSLKW

-736 SLKLNSDT
+736 SLELNSDT

-801 TVNNPLMITSNEKN
+801 TVNTPLKITSNEKN
-815 NVIRV
+815 NVIKV

-834 YQVKVT
+834 YQAKVT

-868 TAKDGGIGSLTTDQ
+868 TAKDGGIG
-882 IATATAADGYR
+882 
-893 QNSLKWTPK
+893 
-902 TPTTSLKLNSDT
+902 
-914 EFKATFSKDY
+914 
-924 FKYRVEYY
+924 
-932 YDGELGTTDYKGA
+932 
-945 VEFEKEVKIM
+945 
-955 PKKSVEYKNK
+955 
-965 TYALDKTV
+965 
-973 NNPLTITSNEKN
+973 
-985 NVIKVYYGLDENKD
+985 
-999 VVPDI
+999 
-1004 YQVKVTYSAVNGT
+1004 
-1017 IDSAHA
+1017 
-1023 GKIHYVTL
+1023 
-1031 YKDGKMTTAA
+1031 
-1041 DGGVGSLTTD
+1041 
-1051 QIATATAA
+1051 
-1059 NGYRQN
+1059 
-1065 SLKWTPK
+1065 
-1072 TPTTSLKLNSDTEFK
+1072 
-1087 ATFSKDYFKYR
+1087 
-1098 VEYYYDGELG
+1098 
-1108 TTDYKGAV
+1108 
-1116 EFEKEVKIMP
+1116 
-1126 KKSVEYKNKTYAL
+1126 
-1139 DKTVNNPLKITSN
+1139 
-1152 EKNNVIKVYYGLD
+1152 
-1165 ENKDVVPDI
+1165 
-1174 YQVKVTYSA
+1174 
-1183 VNGTIDSAH
+1183 
-1192 AGKIH
+1192 
-1197 YVTLFKDG
+1197 
-1205 KWATKEDGGIGTLTA
+1205 TLTA

-1240 PKTPTTSL
+1240 PDVPTTLL

-1566 VNWSPMEPTIDR
+1566 VNWSPMEPAIDR

-1585 AFTANHAINTYNA
+1585 AFTANHAINTYSA

-1620 EHGFILNGTA
+1620 EHGFILNGAA

-1649 RDHTIVNVYYS
+1649 RDHAIVNVYYS

-1774 PTPPVVSPTVTPPAP
+1774 PTPPAVSPTVTPTAP

-1863 GLVLLLSKLKKEE
+1863 GLILLLSKLKKEE

>member
-154 DDVKEGKLNGVVP
+154 DDVKEGKLNGEVP
-167 IEAKAI
+167 IEAKTI

-185 FTLTKVNNEITVKYE
+185 FTLTKVYNEITVKYE

-246 YLNADTLGPSGHKPH
+246 YLNADTLGPNGHKPH

-278 YIGTYGSRNIH
+278 YIGTYGPRNIH

-338 ENTKPVKVPDMQE
+338 ENTKPMKVPDMQE

-433 GWVTSIDGYKGT
+433 GWVTSIDGYKGI

-589 VDPTYETLGE
+589 VDPTYERLGE

-693 DGKWATAKDGGIG
+693 DGKWAT
-706 TLTADQIATATA
+706 
-718 ANGYRQNSLKW
+718 
-729 TPKTPTT
+729 
-736 SLKLNSDT
+736 
-744 EFKATFSKDYFK
+744 
-756 YRVEYYYDGEL
+756 
-767 GTTDYKGAVEFEK
+767 
-780 EVSVTPKKSVEYE
+780 
-793 NKTYALDK
+793 
-801 TVNNPLMITSNEKN
+801 
-815 NVIRV
+815 
-820 YYGLDENKDVVPDI
+820 
-834 YQVKVT
+834 
-840 YSAVNGTI
+840 
-848 DSAHAGKTYHVT
+848 
-860 LFKDGKWA
+860 
-868 TAKDGGIGSLTTDQ
+868 
-882 IATATAADGYR
+882 
-893 QNSLKWTPK
+893 
-902 TPTTSLKLNSDT
+902 
-914 EFKATFSKDY
+914 
-924 FKYRVEYY
+924 
-932 YDGELGTTDYKGA
+932 
-945 VEFEKEVKIM
+945 
-955 PKKSVEYKNK
+955 
-965 TYALDKTV
+965 
-973 NNPLTITSNEKN
+973 
-985 NVIKVYYGLDENKD
+985 
-999 VVPDI
+999 
-1004 YQVKVTYSAVNGT
+1004 
-1017 IDSAHA
+1017 
-1023 GKIHYVTL
+1023 
-1031 YKDGKMTTAA
+1031 
-1041 DGGVGSLTTD
+1041 
-1051 QIATATAA
+1051 
-1059 NGYRQN
+1059 
-1065 SLKWTPK
+1065 
-1072 TPTTSLKLNSDTEFK
+1072 
-1087 ATFSKDYFKYR
+1087 
-1098 VEYYYDGELG
+1098 
-1108 TTDYKGAV
+1108 
-1116 EFEKEVKIMP
+1116 
-1126 KKSVEYKNKTYAL
+1126 
-1139 DKTVNNPLKITSN
+1139 
-1152 EKNNVIKVYYGLD
+1152 
-1165 ENKDVVPDI
+1165 
-1174 YQVKVTYSA
+1174 
-1183 VNGTIDSAH
+1183 
-1192 AGKIH
+1192 
-1197 YVTLFKDG
+1197 
-1205 KWATKEDGGIGTLTA
+1205 KEDGGIGTLTA

-1248 KLNSDTEFKATFS
+1248 KLNSDTEFKASFS

-1269 EYYYDGNLG
+1269 EYYYDGELG
-1278 TTDNK
+1278 TTDYK
-1283 DAVEFE
+1283 GAVEFE
-1289 KEVSVTPKKSVEYEN
+1289 KEVKITPKKSVEYKN

-1313 NNPLKITSN
+1313 NNPLKITSVVENN
-1322 VEKNVIRVYYGLDE
+1322 VIRVYYGLDENKDVVPDVYQIKVTYSAVNGTIDSAHAGKTYHVTLFKDGKWATAKDGGIGTLTADQIATATAANGYAQNSLNWTPKTPTTSLKLNSDTEFKASFSKDYFKYRVEYYYDGELGTTDYKGAVEFEKEVKITPKKSVEYKNKTYALDKTENNPLKITSVVENNVIRVYYGLDE

-1524 GAVSFNRTY
+1524 GVVSFNRTY

-1620 EHGFILNGTA
+1620 EHGFILNGAA

-1649 RDHTIVNVYYS
+1649 RDHAIVNVYYS

-1863 GLVLLLSKLKKEE
+1863 GLILLLSKLKKEE

>member
-154 DDVKEGKLNGVVP
+154 DDVKEGKLNGEVP
-167 IEAKAI
+167 IEAKTI

-185 FTLTKVNNEITVKYE
+185 FTLTKVYNEITVKYE

-246 YLNADTLGPSGHKPH
+246 YLNADTLGPNGHKPH

-278 YIGTYGSRNIH
+278 YIGTYGPRNIH

-338 ENTKPVKVPDMQE
+338 ENTKPMKVPDMQE

-433 GWVTSIDGYKGT
+433 GWVTSIDGYKGI

-589 VDPTYETLGE
+589 VDPTYERLGE

-693 DGKWATAKDGGIG
+693 DGKWAT
-706 TLTADQIATATA
+706 
-718 ANGYRQNSLKW
+718 
-729 TPKTPTT
+729 
-736 SLKLNSDT
+736 
-744 EFKATFSKDYFK
+744 
-756 YRVEYYYDGEL
+756 
-767 GTTDYKGAVEFEK
+767 
-780 EVSVTPKKSVEYE
+780 
-793 NKTYALDK
+793 
-801 TVNNPLMITSNEKN
+801 
-815 NVIRV
+815 
-820 YYGLDENKDVVPDI
+820 
-834 YQVKVT
+834 
-840 YSAVNGTI
+840 
-848 DSAHAGKTYHVT
+848 
-860 LFKDGKWA
+860 
-868 TAKDGGIGSLTTDQ
+868 
-882 IATATAADGYR
+882 
-893 QNSLKWTPK
+893 
-902 TPTTSLKLNSDT
+902 
-914 EFKATFSKDY
+914 
-924 FKYRVEYY
+924 
-932 YDGELGTTDYKGA
+932 
-945 VEFEKEVKIM
+945 
-955 PKKSVEYKNK
+955 
-965 TYALDKTV
+965 
-973 NNPLTITSNEKN
+973 
-985 NVIKVYYGLDENKD
+985 
-999 VVPDI
+999 
-1004 YQVKVTYSAVNGT
+1004 
-1017 IDSAHA
+1017 
-1023 GKIHYVTL
+1023 
-1031 YKDGKMTTAA
+1031 
-1041 DGGVGSLTTD
+1041 
-1051 QIATATAA
+1051 
-1059 NGYRQN
+1059 
-1065 SLKWTPK
+1065 
-1072 TPTTSLKLNSDTEFK
+1072 
-1087 ATFSKDYFKYR
+1087 
-1098 VEYYYDGELG
+1098 
-1108 TTDYKGAV
+1108 
-1116 EFEKEVKIMP
+1116 
-1126 KKSVEYKNKTYAL
+1126 
-1139 DKTVNNPLKITSN
+1139 
-1152 EKNNVIKVYYGLD
+1152 
-1165 ENKDVVPDI
+1165 
-1174 YQVKVTYSA
+1174 
-1183 VNGTIDSAH
+1183 
-1192 AGKIH
+1192 
-1197 YVTLFKDG
+1197 
-1205 KWATKEDGGIGTLTA
+1205 KEDGGIGTLTA

-1248 KLNSDTEFKATFS
+1248 KLNSDTEFKASFSKDYFKYRVEYYYDGELGTTDYKGAVEFEKEVKITPKKSVEYKNKTYALDKTENNPLKITSVVENNVIRVYYGLDENKDVVPDVYQIKVTYSAVNGTIDSAHAGKTYHVTLFKDGKWATAKDGGIGTLTADQIATATAANGYAQNSLNWTPKTPTTSLKLNSDTEFKASFS

-1524 GAVSFNRTY
+1524 GVVSFNRTY

-1620 EHGFILNGTA
+1620 EHGFILNGAA

-1649 RDHTIVNVYYS
+1649 RDHAIVNVYYS

-1863 GLVLLLSKLKKEE
+1863 GLILLLSKLKKEE

-1954 WKELDEKAENTEAAH
+1954 WKELDEKAENMEAAH

>member
-154 DDVKEGKLNGVVP
+154 DDVKEGKLNGEVP
-167 IEAKAI
+167 IEAKTI

-185 FTLTKVNNEITVKYE
+185 FTLTKVYNEITVKYE

-246 YLNADTLGPSGHKPH
+246 YLNADTLGPNGHKPH

-278 YIGTYGSRNIH
+278 YIGTYGPRNIH

-338 ENTKPVKVPDMQE
+338 ENTKPMKVPDMQE

-433 GWVTSIDGYKGT
+433 GWVTSIDGYKGI

-589 VDPTYETLGE
+589 VDPTYERLGE

-693 DGKWATAKDGGIG
+693 DGKWAT
-706 TLTADQIATATA
+706 
-718 ANGYRQNSLKW
+718 
-729 TPKTPTT
+729 
-736 SLKLNSDT
+736 
-744 EFKATFSKDYFK
+744 
-756 YRVEYYYDGEL
+756 
-767 GTTDYKGAVEFEK
+767 
-780 EVSVTPKKSVEYE
+780 
-793 NKTYALDK
+793 
-801 TVNNPLMITSNEKN
+801 
-815 NVIRV
+815 
-820 YYGLDENKDVVPDI
+820 
-834 YQVKVT
+834 
-840 YSAVNGTI
+840 
-848 DSAHAGKTYHVT
+848 
-860 LFKDGKWA
+860 
-868 TAKDGGIGSLTTDQ
+868 
-882 IATATAADGYR
+882 
-893 QNSLKWTPK
+893 
-902 TPTTSLKLNSDT
+902 
-914 EFKATFSKDY
+914 
-924 FKYRVEYY
+924 
-932 YDGELGTTDYKGA
+932 
-945 VEFEKEVKIM
+945 
-955 PKKSVEYKNK
+955 
-965 TYALDKTV
+965 
-973 NNPLTITSNEKN
+973 
-985 NVIKVYYGLDENKD
+985 
-999 VVPDI
+999 
-1004 YQVKVTYSAVNGT
+1004 
-1017 IDSAHA
+1017 
-1023 GKIHYVTL
+1023 
-1031 YKDGKMTTAA
+1031 
-1041 DGGVGSLTTD
+1041 
-1051 QIATATAA
+1051 
-1059 NGYRQN
+1059 
-1065 SLKWTPK
+1065 
-1072 TPTTSLKLNSDTEFK
+1072 
-1087 ATFSKDYFKYR
+1087 
-1098 VEYYYDGELG
+1098 
-1108 TTDYKGAV
+1108 
-1116 EFEKEVKIMP
+1116 
-1126 KKSVEYKNKTYAL
+1126 
-1139 DKTVNNPLKITSN
+1139 
-1152 EKNNVIKVYYGLD
+1152 
-1165 ENKDVVPDI
+1165 
-1174 YQVKVTYSA
+1174 
-1183 VNGTIDSAH
+1183 
-1192 AGKIH
+1192 
-1197 YVTLFKDG
+1197 
-1205 KWATKEDGGIGTLTA
+1205 KEDGGIGTLTA

-1248 KLNSDTEFKATFS
+1248 KLNSDTEFKASFSKDYFKYRVEYYYDGNLGTTDNKDAVEFEKEVSVTPKKSVEYENKTYALDKTENNPLKITSNVEKNVIRVYYGLDENKDVVPDVYQIKVTYSAVNGTIDSAHAGKTYHVTLFKDGKWATAKDGGIGTLTADQIATATAANGYAQNSLNWTPKTPTTSLKLNSDTEFKASFS

-1524 GAVSFNRTY
+1524 GVVSFNRTY

-1620 EHGFILNGTA
+1620 EHGFILNGAA

-1649 RDHTIVNVYYS
+1649 RDHAIVNVYYS

-1863 GLVLLLSKLKKEE
+1863 GLILLLSKLKKEE

>member
-167 IEAKAI
+167 IEVKAI

-266 PGQSSNNCQQNM
+266 PGQSSNNCQQDM
-278 YIGTYGSRNIH
+278 YIGTYGPRNIH

-338 ENTKPVKVPDMQE
+338 ENTKPMKVPDMQE

-634 KPARVNDKN
+634 KPAKVEGKN

-683 GKIHYVTLFK
+683 GKTYHVTLFK

-718 ANGYRQNSLKW
+718 ANGYAQNSLNW
-729 TPKTPTT
+729 TPDVPTT
-736 SLKLNSDT
+736 L
-744 EFKATFSKDYFK
+744 
-756 YRVEYYYDGEL
+756 
-767 GTTDYKGAVEFEK
+767 
-780 EVSVTPKKSVEYE
+780 
-793 NKTYALDK
+793 
-801 TVNNPLMITSNEKN
+801 
-815 NVIRV
+815 
-820 YYGLDENKDVVPDI
+820 
-834 YQVKVT
+834 
-840 YSAVNGTI
+840 
-848 DSAHAGKTYHVT
+848 
-860 LFKDGKWA
+860 
-868 TAKDGGIGSLTTDQ
+868 
-882 IATATAADGYR
+882 
-893 QNSLKWTPK
+893 
-902 TPTTSLKLNSDT
+902 LKLNSDT

-945 VEFEKEVKIM
+945 VEFEKEVKIT

-965 TYALDKTV
+965 TYALDKTE
-973 NNPLTITSNEKN
+973 NNPLKITSVVEN
-985 NVIKVYYGLDENKD
+985 NVIRVYYGLDENKD
-999 VVPDI
+999 VVPDV
-1004 YQVKVTYSAVNGT
+1004 YQIKVTYSAVNGT

-1023 GKIHYVTL
+1023 GKTYHVTL
-1031 YKDGKMTTAA
+1031 FKDGKWATAK
-1041 DGGVGSLTTD
+1041 DGGIGTLTAD

-1059 NGYRQN
+1059 NGYAQN
-1065 SLKWTPK
+1065 SLNWTPDV
-1072 TPTTSLKLNSDTEFK
+1072 PTTLLKLNSDTEFK

-1116 EFEKEVKIMP
+1116 EFEKEVKITP
-1126 KKSVEYKNKTYAL
+1126 KKSVEYK
-1139 DKTVNNPLKITSN
+1139 
-1152 EKNNVIKVYYGLD
+1152 
-1165 ENKDVVPDI
+1165 
-1174 YQVKVTYSA
+1174 
-1183 VNGTIDSAH
+1183 
-1192 AGKIH
+1192 
-1197 YVTLFKDG
+1197 
-1205 KWATKEDGGIGTLTA
+1205 
-1220 DQIATAT
+1220 
-1227 AANGYAQNSLNWT
+1227 
-1240 PKTPTTSL
+1240 
-1248 KLNSDTEFKATFS
+1248 
-1261 KDYFKYRV
+1261 
-1269 EYYYDGNLG
+1269 
-1278 TTDNK
+1278 
-1283 DAVEFE
+1283 
-1289 KEVSVTPKKSVEYEN
+1289 N

-1313 NNPLKITSN
+1313 NNPLKITSV
-1322 VEKNVIRVYYGLDE
+1322 VENNVIRVYYGLDE

-1433 NYIDEDSGKEIAP
+1433 NYIDEDSGKEIAT
-1446 ATPVADIEHDKELD
+1446 ATTVADIEHGKDLD

-1566 VNWSPMEPTIDR
+1566 VNWSPMEPAIDR

-1620 EHGFILNGTA
+1620 EHGFILNGAA

-1649 RDHTIVNVYYS
+1649 RDHAIVNVYYS

-1774 PTPPVVSPTVTPPAP
+1774 PTPPAVSPTVTPPAP

>member
-167 IEAKAI
+167 IEVKAI

-266 PGQSSNNCQQNM
+266 PGQSSNNCQQDM
-278 YIGTYGSRNIH
+278 YIGTYGPRNIH

-338 ENTKPVKVPDMQE
+338 ENTKPMKVPDMQE

-634 KPARVNDKN
+634 KPAKVEGKN

-683 GKIHYVTLFK
+683 GKTYHVTLFK

-706 TLTADQIATATA
+706 TLT
-718 ANGYRQNSLKW
+718 
-729 TPKTPTT
+729 
-736 SLKLNSDT
+736 
-744 EFKATFSKDYFK
+744 
-756 YRVEYYYDGEL
+756 V
-767 GTTDYKGAVEFEK
+767 
-780 EVSVTPKKSVEYE
+780 
-793 NKTYALDK
+793 
-801 TVNNPLMITSNEKN
+801 
-815 NVIRV
+815 
-820 YYGLDENKDVVPDI
+820 
-834 YQVKVT
+834 
-840 YSAVNGTI
+840 
-848 DSAHAGKTYHVT
+848 
-860 LFKDGKWA
+860 
-868 TAKDGGIGSLTTDQ
+868 DQ

-945 VEFEKEVKIM
+945 VEFEKEVKIT

-965 TYALDKTV
+965 TYALDKTE
-973 NNPLTITSNEKN
+973 NNPLKITSVVEN
-985 NVIKVYYGLDENKD
+985 NVIRVYYGLDENKD
-999 VVPDI
+999 VVPDV
-1004 YQVKVTYSAVNGT
+1004 YQIKVTYSAVNGT

-1023 GKIHYVTL
+1023 GKTYHVTL
-1031 YKDGKMTTAA
+1031 FKDGKWATAK
-1041 DGGVGSLTTD
+1041 DGGIGTLTVD

-1059 NGYRQN
+1059 DGYRQN

-1116 EFEKEVKIMP
+1116 EFEKEVKITP
-1126 KKSVEYKNKTYAL
+1126 KKSVEYK
-1139 DKTVNNPLKITSN
+1139 
-1152 EKNNVIKVYYGLD
+1152 
-1165 ENKDVVPDI
+1165 
-1174 YQVKVTYSA
+1174 
-1183 VNGTIDSAH
+1183 
-1192 AGKIH
+1192 
-1197 YVTLFKDG
+1197 
-1205 KWATKEDGGIGTLTA
+1205 
-1220 DQIATAT
+1220 
-1227 AANGYAQNSLNWT
+1227 
-1240 PKTPTTSL
+1240 
-1248 KLNSDTEFKATFS
+1248 
-1261 KDYFKYRV
+1261 
-1269 EYYYDGNLG
+1269 
-1278 TTDNK
+1278 
-1283 DAVEFE
+1283 
-1289 KEVSVTPKKSVEYEN
+1289 N

-1313 NNPLKITSN
+1313 NNPLKITSV
-1322 VEKNVIRVYYGLDE
+1322 VENNVIRVYYGLDE

-1433 NYIDEDSGKEIAP
+1433 NYIDEDSGKEIAT
-1446 ATPVADIEHDKELD
+1446 ATTVADIEHGKDLD

-1566 VNWSPMEPTIDR
+1566 VNWSPMEPAIDR

-1620 EHGFILNGTA
+1620 EHGFILNGAA

-1649 RDHTIVNVYYS
+1649 RDHAIVNVYYS

-1774 PTPPVVSPTVTPPAP
+1774 PTPPAVSPTVTPPAP

>member
-167 IEAKAI
+167 IEVKAI

-266 PGQSSNNCQQNM
+266 PGQSSNNCQQDM
-278 YIGTYGSRNIH
+278 YIGTYGPRNIH

-338 ENTKPVKVPDMQE
+338 ENTKPMKVPDMQE

-634 KPARVNDKN
+634 KPAKVEGKN

-683 GKIHYVTLFK
+683 GKTYHVTLFK

-718 ANGYRQNSLKW
+718 ANGYAQNSLNW
-729 TPKTPTT
+729 TPDVPTT
-736 SLKLNSDT
+736 LLKLNSDT

-801 TVNNPLMITSNEKN
+801 TENNPLKITSNVEK

-820 YYGLDENKDVVPDI
+820 YYGLDENKDVVPDV
-834 YQVKVT
+834 YQIKVT

-868 TAKDGGIGSLTTDQ
+868 TAKDGGIGTLTADQ
-882 IATATAADGYR
+882 IATATAANGYA
-893 QNSLKWTPK
+893 QNSLNWTPDV
-902 TPTTSLKLNSDT
+902 PTTLLKLNSDT

-932 YDGELGTTDYKGA
+932 YDGELGTTDYKG
-945 VEFEKEVKIM
+945 
-955 PKKSVEYKNK
+955 
-965 TYALDKTV
+965 
-973 NNPLTITSNEKN
+973 
-985 NVIKVYYGLDENKD
+985 
-999 VVPDI
+999 
-1004 YQVKVTYSAVNGT
+1004 
-1017 IDSAHA
+1017 
-1023 GKIHYVTL
+1023 
-1031 YKDGKMTTAA
+1031 
-1041 DGGVGSLTTD
+1041 
-1051 QIATATAA
+1051 
-1059 NGYRQN
+1059 
-1065 SLKWTPK
+1065 
-1072 TPTTSLKLNSDTEFK
+1072 
-1087 ATFSKDYFKYR
+1087 
-1098 VEYYYDGELG
+1098 
-1108 TTDYKGAV
+1108 
-1116 EFEKEVKIMP
+1116 
-1126 KKSVEYKNKTYAL
+1126 
-1139 DKTVNNPLKITSN
+1139 
-1152 EKNNVIKVYYGLD
+1152 
-1165 ENKDVVPDI
+1165 
-1174 YQVKVTYSA
+1174 
-1183 VNGTIDSAH
+1183 
-1192 AGKIH
+1192 
-1197 YVTLFKDG
+1197 
-1205 KWATKEDGGIGTLTA
+1205 
-1220 DQIATAT
+1220 
-1227 AANGYAQNSLNWT
+1227 
-1240 PKTPTTSL
+1240 
-1248 KLNSDTEFKATFS
+1248 
-1261 KDYFKYRV
+1261 
-1269 EYYYDGNLG
+1269 
-1278 TTDNK
+1278 
-1283 DAVEFE
+1283 AVEFE

-1433 NYIDEDSGKEIAP
+1433 NYIDEDSGKEIAT
-1446 ATPVADIEHDKELD
+1446 ATTVADIEHGKDLD

-1566 VNWSPMEPTIDR
+1566 VNWSPMEPAIDR

-1620 EHGFILNGTA
+1620 EHGFILNGAA

-1649 RDHTIVNVYYS
+1649 RDHAIVNVYYS

-1774 PTPPVVSPTVTPPAP
+1774 PTPPAVSPTVTPPAP

>member
-154 DDVKEGKLNGVVP
+154 DDVKEGKLNGEVP

-185 FTLTKVNNEITVKYE
+185 FTITVKYE

-278 YIGTYGSRNIH
+278 YIGTYGPRNIH

-338 ENTKPVKVPDMQE
+338 ENTKPMKVPDMQE

-589 VDPTYETLGE
+589 VNPTYERLGE
-599 ETGIAAG
+599 ETGIAIG
-606 SVATAKKGYAF
+606 SAATAKKGYAF

-634 KPARVNDKN
+634 KPAKVEGKN

-683 GKIHYVTLFK
+683 GKIHYVTLYKDGKMATAADGGVGSLTADQIATATAADGYRQNSLKWTPKTPTTSLELNSDTEFKATFSKDYFKYRVEYYYDGELGTTDYKGAVEFEKEVSVTPKKSVEYENKTYALDKTVNTPLKITSNEKNNVIKVYYGLDENKDVVPDIYQAKVTYSAVNGTIDSAHAGKTYHVTLFK

-718 ANGYRQNSLKW
+718 ANGYAQNSLNW
-729 TPKTPTT
+729 TPDVPTT
-736 SLKLNSDT
+736 LLKLNSDT

-801 TVNNPLMITSNEKN
+801 TVNTPLKITSNEKN
-815 NVIRV
+815 NVIKV

-834 YQVKVT
+834 YQAKVT

-868 TAKDGGIGSLTTDQ
+868 TAKDGGIG
-882 IATATAADGYR
+882 
-893 QNSLKWTPK
+893 
-902 TPTTSLKLNSDT
+902 
-914 EFKATFSKDY
+914 
-924 FKYRVEYY
+924 
-932 YDGELGTTDYKGA
+932 
-945 VEFEKEVKIM
+945 
-955 PKKSVEYKNK
+955 
-965 TYALDKTV
+965 
-973 NNPLTITSNEKN
+973 
-985 NVIKVYYGLDENKD
+985 
-999 VVPDI
+999 
-1004 YQVKVTYSAVNGT
+1004 
-1017 IDSAHA
+1017 
-1023 GKIHYVTL
+1023 
-1031 YKDGKMTTAA
+1031 
-1041 DGGVGSLTTD
+1041 
-1051 QIATATAA
+1051 
-1059 NGYRQN
+1059 
-1065 SLKWTPK
+1065 
-1072 TPTTSLKLNSDTEFK
+1072 
-1087 ATFSKDYFKYR
+1087 
-1098 VEYYYDGELG
+1098 
-1108 TTDYKGAV
+1108 
-1116 EFEKEVKIMP
+1116 
-1126 KKSVEYKNKTYAL
+1126 
-1139 DKTVNNPLKITSN
+1139 
-1152 EKNNVIKVYYGLD
+1152 
-1165 ENKDVVPDI
+1165 
-1174 YQVKVTYSA
+1174 
-1183 VNGTIDSAH
+1183 
-1192 AGKIH
+1192 
-1197 YVTLFKDG
+1197 
-1205 KWATKEDGGIGTLTA
+1205 TLTA

-1240 PKTPTTSL
+1240 PDVPTTLL

-1566 VNWSPMEPTIDR
+1566 VNWSPMEPAIDR

-1585 AFTANHAINTYNA
+1585 AFTANHAINTYSA

-1620 EHGFILNGTA
+1620 EHGFILNGAA

-1649 RDHTIVNVYYS
+1649 RDHAIVNVYYS

-1774 PTPPVVSPTVTPPAP
+1774 PTPPAVSPTVTPPAP

-1863 GLVLLLSKLKKEE
+1863 GLILLLSKLKKEE

>member
-1 MKKRFS
+1 
-7 KLLLAVAMTL
+7 
-17 QLTPSSLGTIIA
+17 
-29 NDSVAYSSEYIQ
+29 
-41 IGMENQPAGTF
+41 
-52 EAASSDIPEGVE
+52 
-64 KLNVTVNVDGTV
+64 
-76 KDTKLLTF
+76 
-84 TSGTDPAKTEI
+84 
-95 AANDGYAIESVT
+95 
-107 LDGEAFNGSIGY
+107 
-119 NREVGENEK
+119 
-128 NLIVNVYTKASLTI
+128 
-142 HYQDA
+142 
-147 NGHAIAA
+147 
-154 DDVKEGKLNGVVP
+154 
-167 IEAKAI
+167 
-173 EGYTAVGEKVKD
+173 
-185 FTLTKVNNEITVKYE
+185 
-200 KSVSPAPKARMTTT
+200 MTTT

-278 YIGTYGSRNIH
+278 YIGTYGPRNIH

-338 ENTKPVKVPDMQE
+338 ENTKPMKVPDMQE

-589 VDPTYETLGE
+589 VNPTYERLGE
-599 ETGIAAG
+599 ETGIAIG
-606 SVATAKKGYAF
+606 SAATAKKGYAF

-634 KPARVNDKN
+634 KPAKVEGKN

-683 GKIHYVTLFK
+683 GKIHYVTLYKDGKMATAADGGVGSLTADQIATATAANGYRQNSLKWTPKTPTTSLELNSDTEFKATFSKDYFKYRVEYYYDGELGTTDYKGAVEFEKEVSVTPKKSVEYENKTYALDKTVNTPLKITSNEKNNVIKVYYGLDENKDVVPDIYQAKVTYSAVNGTIDSAHAGKTYHVTLFK

-718 ANGYRQNSLKW
+718 ANGYAQNSLNW
-729 TPKTPTT
+729 TPDVPTT
-736 SLKLNSDT
+736 LLKLNSDT

-801 TVNNPLMITSNEKN
+801 TVNNPLM
-815 NVIRV
+815 
-820 YYGLDENKDVVPDI
+820 
-834 YQVKVT
+834 
-840 YSAVNGTI
+840 
-848 DSAHAGKTYHVT
+848 
-860 LFKDGKWA
+860 
-868 TAKDGGIGSLTTDQ
+868 
-882 IATATAADGYR
+882 
-893 QNSLKWTPK
+893 
-902 TPTTSLKLNSDT
+902 
-914 EFKATFSKDY
+914 
-924 FKYRVEYY
+924 
-932 YDGELGTTDYKGA
+932 
-945 VEFEKEVKIM
+945 
-955 PKKSVEYKNK
+955 
-965 TYALDKTV
+965 
-973 NNPLTITSNEKN
+973 ITSNEKN

-1072 TPTTSLKLNSDTEFK
+1072 TPTTSLELNSDTEFK

-1116 EFEKEVKIMP
+1116 EFEKEVSVTP
-1126 KKSVEYKNKTYAL
+1126 KKSVEYENKTYAL

-1174 YQVKVTYSA
+1174 YQAKVTYSA

-1192 AGKIH
+1192 AGKTYH
-1197 YVTLFKDG
+1197 VTLFKDG
-1205 KWATKEDGGIGTLTA
+1205 KWATAKDGGIGTLTA

-1240 PKTPTTSL
+1240 PDVPTTLL

-1566 VNWSPMEPTIDR
+1566 VNWSPMEPAIDR

-1585 AFTANHAINTYNA
+1585 AFTANHAINTYSA

-1620 EHGFILNGTA
+1620 EHGFILNGAA

-1649 RDHTIVNVYYS
+1649 RDHAIVNVYYS

-1774 PTPPVVSPTVTPPAP
+1774 PTPPAVSPTVTPPAP

-1863 GLVLLLSKLKKEE
+1863 GLILLLSKLKKEE

>member
-147 NGHAIAA
+147 NGHAIAT
-154 DDVKEGKLNGVVP
+154 DDVKEGKLNGEVP

-173 EGYTAVGEKVKD
+173 EGYAAVGEKVKD

-278 YIGTYGSRNIH
+278 YIGTYGPRNIH

-338 ENTKPVKVPDMQE
+338 ENTKPMKVPDMQE

-433 GWVTSIDGYKGT
+433 GWVTSIDGYKGI

-589 VDPTYETLGE
+589 VDPTYEMLGE

-606 SVATAKKGYAF
+606 SVATAKKGHAF

-683 GKIHYVTLFK
+683 GKTYHVTLFK
-693 DGKWATAKDGGIG
+693 DGKWATAKDGGLG

-718 ANGYRQNSLKW
+718 ANGYAQNSLNW

-767 GTTDYKGAVEFEK
+767 GTTDYKGAVELEK
-780 EVSVTPKKSVEYE
+780 EVKITPEKSVEYK

-801 TVNNPLMITSNEKN
+801 TENNPLKITSVVEN

-820 YYGLDENKDVVPDI
+820 YYGLDENKDVVPDV
-834 YQVKVT
+834 YQIKVT

-868 TAKDGGIGSLTTDQ
+868 TAKDGGIGILTVDQ

-932 YDGELGTTDYKGA
+932 YDGNLGTTDYKGA
-945 VEFEKEVKIM
+945 VEFEKEVKIT

-973 NNPLTITSNEKN
+973 NNPLKITSNEKN

-1059 NGYRQN
+1059 DGYRQN

-1098 VEYYYDGELG
+1098 VEYYYDGNLG

-1116 EFEKEVKIMP
+1116 EFEKEVKITP

-1165 ENKDVVPDI
+1165 ENKDVVPDV
-1174 YQVKVTYSA
+1174 YQIKVTYSA

-1192 AGKIH
+1192 AGKTYH
-1197 YVTLFKDG
+1197 VTLFKDG
-1205 KWATKEDGGIGTLTA
+1205 KWATAKDGGVGTLTA

-1227 AANGYAQNSLNWT
+1227 PANGYAQNSLKWI
-1240 PKTPTTSL
+1240 PDVPTTSL

-1524 GAVSFNRTY
+1524 GVVSFNRTY

-1566 VNWSPMEPTIDR
+1566 VNWSPMEPAIDR

-1585 AFTANHAINTYNA
+1585 AFTANHAINTYSA

-1620 EHGFILNGTA
+1620 EHGFILNGAA

-1774 PTPPVVSPTVTPPAP
+1774 PTPPAVSPTVTPPAP

>member
-154 DDVKEGKLNGVVP
+154 DDVKEGKLNGEVP

-185 FTLTKVNNEITVKYE
+185 FTLTKVYNEITVKYE

-278 YIGTYGSRNIH
+278 YIGTYGPRNIH

-338 ENTKPVKVPDMQE
+338 ENTKPMKVPDMQE

-589 VDPTYETLGE
+589 VNPTYERLGE
-599 ETGIAAG
+599 ETGIAIG
-606 SVATAKKGYAF
+606 SAATAKKGYAF

-634 KPARVNDKN
+634 KPAKVEGKN

-683 GKIHYVTLFK
+683 GKIHYVTLYK
-693 DGKWATAKDGGIG
+693 DGKMATAADGGVG
-706 TLTADQIATATA
+706 SLTADQIATATA
-718 ANGYRQNSLKW
+718 ADGYRQNSLKW

-736 SLKLNSDT
+736 SLELNSDT

-801 TVNNPLMITSNEKN
+801 TVNTPLKITSNEKN
-815 NVIRV
+815 NVIKV

-834 YQVKVT
+834 YQAKVT

-868 TAKDGGIGSLTTDQ
+868 TAKDGGIG
-882 IATATAADGYR
+882 
-893 QNSLKWTPK
+893 
-902 TPTTSLKLNSDT
+902 
-914 EFKATFSKDY
+914 
-924 FKYRVEYY
+924 
-932 YDGELGTTDYKGA
+932 
-945 VEFEKEVKIM
+945 
-955 PKKSVEYKNK
+955 
-965 TYALDKTV
+965 
-973 NNPLTITSNEKN
+973 
-985 NVIKVYYGLDENKD
+985 
-999 VVPDI
+999 
-1004 YQVKVTYSAVNGT
+1004 
-1017 IDSAHA
+1017 
-1023 GKIHYVTL
+1023 
-1031 YKDGKMTTAA
+1031 
-1041 DGGVGSLTTD
+1041 
-1051 QIATATAA
+1051 
-1059 NGYRQN
+1059 
-1065 SLKWTPK
+1065 
-1072 TPTTSLKLNSDTEFK
+1072 
-1087 ATFSKDYFKYR
+1087 
-1098 VEYYYDGELG
+1098 
-1108 TTDYKGAV
+1108 
-1116 EFEKEVKIMP
+1116 
-1126 KKSVEYKNKTYAL
+1126 
-1139 DKTVNNPLKITSN
+1139 
-1152 EKNNVIKVYYGLD
+1152 
-1165 ENKDVVPDI
+1165 
-1174 YQVKVTYSA
+1174 
-1183 VNGTIDSAH
+1183 
-1192 AGKIH
+1192 
-1197 YVTLFKDG
+1197 
-1205 KWATKEDGGIGTLTA
+1205 TLTA

-1240 PKTPTTSL
+1240 PDVPTTLL

-1566 VNWSPMEPTIDR
+1566 VNWSPMEPAIDR

-1585 AFTANHAINTYNA
+1585 AFTANHAINTYSA

-1620 EHGFILNGTA
+1620 EHGFILNGAA

-1649 RDHTIVNVYYS
+1649 RDHAIVNVYYS

-1774 PTPPVVSPTVTPPAP
+1774 PTPPAVSPTVTPPAP

-1863 GLVLLLSKLKKEE
+1863 GLILLLSKLKKEE

>member
-167 IEAKAI
+167 IEVKAI

-266 PGQSSNNCQQNM
+266 PGQSSNNCQQDM
-278 YIGTYGSRNIH
+278 YIGTYGPRNIH

-338 ENTKPVKVPDMQE
+338 ENTKPMKVPDMQE

-634 KPARVNDKN
+634 KPAKVEGKN

-683 GKIHYVTLFK
+683 GKTYHVTLFK
-693 DGKWATAKDGGIG
+693 DGKWATKEDGGIG

-718 ANGYRQNSLKW
+718 ANGYRQNSLNW

-780 EVSVTPKKSVEYE
+780 EVKITPKKSVEYK

-801 TVNNPLMITSNEKN
+801 TENNPLKITSVVEN

-820 YYGLDENKDVVPDI
+820 YYGLDENKDVVPDV
-834 YQVKVT
+834 YQIKVT

-868 TAKDGGIGSLTTDQ
+868 TAKDGGIGTLTVDQ

-932 YDGELGTTDYKGA
+932 YDGELGTTDYKG
-945 VEFEKEVKIM
+945 
-955 PKKSVEYKNK
+955 
-965 TYALDKTV
+965 
-973 NNPLTITSNEKN
+973 
-985 NVIKVYYGLDENKD
+985 
-999 VVPDI
+999 
-1004 YQVKVTYSAVNGT
+1004 
-1017 IDSAHA
+1017 
-1023 GKIHYVTL
+1023 
-1031 YKDGKMTTAA
+1031 
-1041 DGGVGSLTTD
+1041 
-1051 QIATATAA
+1051 
-1059 NGYRQN
+1059 
-1065 SLKWTPK
+1065 
-1072 TPTTSLKLNSDTEFK
+1072 
-1087 ATFSKDYFKYR
+1087 
-1098 VEYYYDGELG
+1098 
-1108 TTDYKGAV
+1108 
-1116 EFEKEVKIMP
+1116 
-1126 KKSVEYKNKTYAL
+1126 
-1139 DKTVNNPLKITSN
+1139 
-1152 EKNNVIKVYYGLD
+1152 
-1165 ENKDVVPDI
+1165 
-1174 YQVKVTYSA
+1174 
-1183 VNGTIDSAH
+1183 
-1192 AGKIH
+1192 
-1197 YVTLFKDG
+1197 
-1205 KWATKEDGGIGTLTA
+1205 
-1220 DQIATAT
+1220 
-1227 AANGYAQNSLNWT
+1227 
-1240 PKTPTTSL
+1240 
-1248 KLNSDTEFKATFS
+1248 
-1261 KDYFKYRV
+1261 
-1269 EYYYDGNLG
+1269 
-1278 TTDNK
+1278 
-1283 DAVEFE
+1283 AVEFE

-1433 NYIDEDSGKEIAP
+1433 NYIDEDSGKEIAT
-1446 ATPVADIEHDKELD
+1446 ATTVADIEHGKDLD

-1566 VNWSPMEPTIDR
+1566 VNWSPMEPAIDR

-1620 EHGFILNGTA
+1620 EHGFILNGAA

-1649 RDHTIVNVYYS
+1649 RDHAIVNVYYS

-1774 PTPPVVSPTVTPPAP
+1774 PTPPAVSPTVTPPAP

>member
-154 DDVKEGKLNGVVP
+154 DDVKEGKLNGEVP
-167 IEAKAI
+167 IEAKTI

-185 FTLTKVNNEITVKYE
+185 FTLTKVYNEITVKYE

-246 YLNADTLGPSGHKPH
+246 YLNADTLGPNGHKPH

-278 YIGTYGSRNIH
+278 YIGTYGPRNIH

-338 ENTKPVKVPDMQE
+338 ENTKPMKVPDMQE

-433 GWVTSIDGYKGT
+433 GWVTSIDGYKGI

-589 VDPTYETLGE
+589 VDPTYERLGE

-693 DGKWATAKDGGIG
+693 DGKWAT
-706 TLTADQIATATA
+706 
-718 ANGYRQNSLKW
+718 
-729 TPKTPTT
+729 
-736 SLKLNSDT
+736 
-744 EFKATFSKDYFK
+744 
-756 YRVEYYYDGEL
+756 
-767 GTTDYKGAVEFEK
+767 
-780 EVSVTPKKSVEYE
+780 
-793 NKTYALDK
+793 
-801 TVNNPLMITSNEKN
+801 
-815 NVIRV
+815 
-820 YYGLDENKDVVPDI
+820 
-834 YQVKVT
+834 
-840 YSAVNGTI
+840 
-848 DSAHAGKTYHVT
+848 
-860 LFKDGKWA
+860 
-868 TAKDGGIGSLTTDQ
+868 
-882 IATATAADGYR
+882 
-893 QNSLKWTPK
+893 
-902 TPTTSLKLNSDT
+902 
-914 EFKATFSKDY
+914 
-924 FKYRVEYY
+924 
-932 YDGELGTTDYKGA
+932 
-945 VEFEKEVKIM
+945 
-955 PKKSVEYKNK
+955 
-965 TYALDKTV
+965 
-973 NNPLTITSNEKN
+973 
-985 NVIKVYYGLDENKD
+985 
-999 VVPDI
+999 
-1004 YQVKVTYSAVNGT
+1004 
-1017 IDSAHA
+1017 
-1023 GKIHYVTL
+1023 
-1031 YKDGKMTTAA
+1031 
-1041 DGGVGSLTTD
+1041 
-1051 QIATATAA
+1051 
-1059 NGYRQN
+1059 
-1065 SLKWTPK
+1065 
-1072 TPTTSLKLNSDTEFK
+1072 
-1087 ATFSKDYFKYR
+1087 
-1098 VEYYYDGELG
+1098 
-1108 TTDYKGAV
+1108 
-1116 EFEKEVKIMP
+1116 
-1126 KKSVEYKNKTYAL
+1126 
-1139 DKTVNNPLKITSN
+1139 
-1152 EKNNVIKVYYGLD
+1152 
-1165 ENKDVVPDI
+1165 
-1174 YQVKVTYSA
+1174 
-1183 VNGTIDSAH
+1183 
-1192 AGKIH
+1192 
-1197 YVTLFKDG
+1197 
-1205 KWATKEDGGIGTLTA
+1205 KEDGGIGTLTA

-1248 KLNSDTEFKATFS
+1248 KLNSDTEFKASFSKDYFKYRVEYYYDGELGTTDYKGAVEFEKEVKITPKKSVEYKNKTYALDKTENNPLKITSVVENNVIRVYYGLDENKDVVPDVYQIKVTYSAVNGTIDSAHAGKTYHVTLFKDGKWATAKDGGIGTLTADQIATATAANGYAQNSLNWTPKTPTTSLKLNSDTEFKASFS

-1524 GAVSFNRTY
+1524 GVVSFNRTY

-1620 EHGFILNGTA
+1620 EHGFILNGAA

-1649 RDHTIVNVYYS
+1649 RDHAIVNVYYS

-1863 GLVLLLSKLKKEE
+1863 GLILLLSKLKKEE

>member
-167 IEAKAI
+167 IEVKAI

-266 PGQSSNNCQQNM
+266 PGQSSNNCQQDM
-278 YIGTYGSRNIH
+278 YIGTYGPRNIH

-338 ENTKPVKVPDMQE
+338 ENTKPMKVPDMQE

-634 KPARVNDKN
+634 KPAKVEGKN

-683 GKIHYVTLFK
+683 GKTYHVTLFKDGKWATKEDGGIGTLTADQIATATAANGYRQNSLNWTPKTPTTSLKLNSDTEFKATFSKDYFKYRVEYYYDGELGTTDYKGAVEFEKEVKITPKKSVEYKNKTYALDKTENNPLKITSVVENNVIRVYYGLDENKDVVPDVYQIKVTYSAVNGTIDSAHAGKTYHVTLFK

-706 TLTADQIATATA
+706 TLTVDQIATATA
-718 ANGYRQNSLKW
+718 ADGYRQNSLKW

-801 TVNNPLMITSNEKN
+801 TE
-815 NVIRV
+815 
-820 YYGLDENKDVVPDI
+820 
-834 YQVKVT
+834 
-840 YSAVNGTI
+840 
-848 DSAHAGKTYHVT
+848 
-860 LFKDGKWA
+860 
-868 TAKDGGIGSLTTDQ
+868 
-882 IATATAADGYR
+882 
-893 QNSLKWTPK
+893 
-902 TPTTSLKLNSDT
+902 
-914 EFKATFSKDY
+914 
-924 FKYRVEYY
+924 
-932 YDGELGTTDYKGA
+932 
-945 VEFEKEVKIM
+945 
-955 PKKSVEYKNK
+955 
-965 TYALDKTV
+965 
-973 NNPLTITSNEKN
+973 
-985 NVIKVYYGLDENKD
+985 
-999 VVPDI
+999 
-1004 YQVKVTYSAVNGT
+1004 
-1017 IDSAHA
+1017 
-1023 GKIHYVTL
+1023 
-1031 YKDGKMTTAA
+1031 
-1041 DGGVGSLTTD
+1041 
-1051 QIATATAA
+1051 
-1059 NGYRQN
+1059 
-1065 SLKWTPK
+1065 
-1072 TPTTSLKLNSDTEFK
+1072 
-1087 ATFSKDYFKYR
+1087 
-1098 VEYYYDGELG
+1098 
-1108 TTDYKGAV
+1108 
-1116 EFEKEVKIMP
+1116 
-1126 KKSVEYKNKTYAL
+1126 
-1139 DKTVNNPLKITSN
+1139 NNPLKITSN

-1174 YQVKVTYSA
+1174 YQAKVTYSA

-1240 PKTPTTSL
+1240 PKTPTTSLKLNSDTEFKASFSKDYFKYRVEYYYDGELGTTDYKGAVEFEKEVKITPKKSVEYKNKTYALDKTENNPLKITSVVENNVIRVYYGLDENKDVVPDVYQIKVTYSAVNGTIDSAHAGKTYHVTLFKDGKWATAKDGGIGTLTADQIATATAANGYAQNSLNWTPDVPTTLL

-1433 NYIDEDSGKEIAP
+1433 NYIDEDSGKEIAT
-1446 ATPVADIEHDKELD
+1446 ATTVADIEHGKDLD

-1566 VNWSPMEPTIDR
+1566 VNWSPMEPAIDR

-1620 EHGFILNGTA
+1620 EHGFILNGAA

-1649 RDHTIVNVYYS
+1649 RDHAIVNVYYS

-1774 PTPPVVSPTVTPPAP
+1774 PTPPAVSPTVTPPAP

>member
-154 DDVKEGKLNGVVP
+154 DDVKEGKLNGEVP

-185 FTLTKVNNEITVKYE
+185 FTLTKVYNEITVKYE

-278 YIGTYGSRNIH
+278 YIGTYGPRNIH

-338 ENTKPVKVPDMQE
+338 ENTKPMKVPDMQE

-589 VDPTYETLGE
+589 VNPTYERLGE
-599 ETGIAAG
+599 ETGIAIG
-606 SVATAKKGYAF
+606 SAATAKKGYAF

-634 KPARVNDKN
+634 KPAKVEGKN

-683 GKIHYVTLFK
+683 GKIHYVTLYK
-693 DGKWATAKDGGIG
+693 DGKM
-706 TLTADQIATATA
+706 ATA
-718 ANGYRQNSLKW
+718 A
-729 TPKTPTT
+729 
-736 SLKLNSDT
+736 
-744 EFKATFSKDYFK
+744 
-756 YRVEYYYDGEL
+756 
-767 GTTDYKGAVEFEK
+767 
-780 EVSVTPKKSVEYE
+780 
-793 NKTYALDK
+793 
-801 TVNNPLMITSNEKN
+801 
-815 NVIRV
+815 
-820 YYGLDENKDVVPDI
+820 
-834 YQVKVT
+834 
-840 YSAVNGTI
+840 
-848 DSAHAGKTYHVT
+848 
-860 LFKDGKWA
+860 
-868 TAKDGGIGSLTTDQ
+868 DGGVGSLTADQ

-902 TPTTSLKLNSDT
+902 TPTTSLELNSDT

-932 YDGELGTTDYKGA
+932 YY
-945 VEFEKEVKIM
+945 
-955 PKKSVEYKNK
+955 
-965 TYALDKTV
+965 
-973 NNPLTITSNEKN
+973 
-985 NVIKVYYGLDENKD
+985 
-999 VVPDI
+999 
-1004 YQVKVTYSAVNGT
+1004 
-1017 IDSAHA
+1017 
-1023 GKIHYVTL
+1023 
-1031 YKDGKMTTAA
+1031 
-1041 DGGVGSLTTD
+1041 
-1051 QIATATAA
+1051 
-1059 NGYRQN
+1059 
-1065 SLKWTPK
+1065 
-1072 TPTTSLKLNSDTEFK
+1072 
-1087 ATFSKDYFKYR
+1087 
-1098 VEYYYDGELG
+1098 
-1108 TTDYKGAV
+1108 
-1116 EFEKEVKIMP
+1116 
-1126 KKSVEYKNKTYAL
+1126 
-1139 DKTVNNPLKITSN
+1139 
-1152 EKNNVIKVYYGLD
+1152 
-1165 ENKDVVPDI
+1165 
-1174 YQVKVTYSA
+1174 
-1183 VNGTIDSAH
+1183 
-1192 AGKIH
+1192 
-1197 YVTLFKDG
+1197 
-1205 KWATKEDGGIGTLTA
+1205 
-1220 DQIATAT
+1220 
-1227 AANGYAQNSLNWT
+1227 
-1240 PKTPTTSL
+1240 
-1248 KLNSDTEFKATFS
+1248 
-1261 KDYFKYRV
+1261 
-1269 EYYYDGNLG
+1269 
-1278 TTDNK
+1278 
-1283 DAVEFE
+1283 
-1289 KEVSVTPKKSVEYEN
+1289 
-1304 KTYALDKTE
+1304 
-1313 NNPLKITSN
+1313 
-1322 VEKNVIRVYYGLDE
+1322 
-1336 NKDVVPDDYQ
+1336 
-1346 AIVTYKAVNGIV
+1346 
-1358 GFDKVYVTLF
+1358 
-1368 NNEGEWAKD
+1368 
-1377 GVGQLTK
+1377 
-1384 EQIPTTT
+1384 
-1391 PNKGYHFVNWTPAT
+1391 
-1405 PVEGTKI
+1405 
-1412 TRNGTTTF
+1412 
-1420 TANHAINTYSATV
+1420 
-1433 NYIDEDSGKEIAP
+1433 
-1446 ATPVADIEHDKELD
+1446 
-1460 GNTYAKAIDGY
+1460 
-1471 AFTQAE
+1471 
-1477 KVTIT
+1477 
-1482 QDNMA
+1482 
-1487 VNVYYSV
+1487 
-1494 DVVGTD
+1494 
-1500 PNNPDQPD
+1500 
-1508 GIPDKYQAEVT
+1508 
-1519 FAAVN
+1519 
-1524 GAVSFNRTY
+1524 
-1533 VTLYMDNV
+1533 
-1541 YSVKGIGF
+1541 
-1549 LSNQQIPTTTP
+1549 
-1560 NEGYHF
+1560 
-1566 VNWSPMEPTIDR
+1566 
-1578 SITKQGA
+1578 
-1585 AFTANHAINTYNA
+1585 
-1598 TVRFIDEDNG
+1598 
-1608 TEIAPAETINGI
+1608 
-1620 EHGFILNGTA
+1620 
-1630 HRIAIT
+1630 
-1636 GYAFTTADTAIIE
+1636 
-1649 RDHTIVNVYYS
+1649 
-1660 VDTKGGEGNPDN
+1660 
-1672 TSDGIPDKYQVRFA
+1672 
-1686 YTAAENGSVN
+1686 
-1696 GTVIEYVTR
+1696 
-1705 PGHVTTAPVRPQALV
+1705 
-1720 DALADDGYSF
+1720 
-1730 VNWTA
+1730 
-1735 DGNVYLNTDA
+1735 
-1745 IRNTYFTGDTV
+1745 
-1756 FTAGFAAVP
+1756 
-1765 VPVVPIPVV
+1765 
-1774 PTPPVVSPTVTPPAP
+1774 
-1789 VLPVAPLVTPP
+1789 
-1800 AVVPVVPAP
+1800 
-1809 APAPAPGPTVEEN
+1809 
-1822 EPERPKVE
+1822 
-1830 ETEEV
+1830 
-1835 DENVTAKAGSEG
+1835 
-1847 SWALINLLCS
+1847 
-1857 GGTVLL
+1857 
-1863 GLVLLLSKLKKEE
+1863 
-1876 DEEEDKT
+1876 
-1883 AAMRNGNNKQSERY
+1883 
-1897 KRRKWLRA
+1897 
-1905 VSTVTAVVSVIV
+1905 
-1917 FFLTEDMSLAMVLID
+1917 
-1932 KWTLLM
+1932 
-1938 AAFLII
+1938 
-1944 QIIFV
+1944 
-1949 LFGRK
+1949 
-1954 WKELDEKAENTEAAH
+1954 
-1969 S
+1969 

>member
-154 DDVKEGKLNGVVP
+154 DDVKEGKLNGEVP
-167 IEAKAI
+167 IEAKTI

-185 FTLTKVNNEITVKYE
+185 FTLTKVYNEITVKYE

-246 YLNADTLGPSGHKPH
+246 YLNADTLGPNGHKPH

-278 YIGTYGSRNIH
+278 YIGTYGPRNIH

-338 ENTKPVKVPDMQE
+338 ENTKPMKVPDMQE

-433 GWVTSIDGYKGT
+433 GWVTSIDGYKGI

-589 VDPTYETLGE
+589 VDPTYERLGE

-693 DGKWATAKDGGIG
+693 DGKWAT
-706 TLTADQIATATA
+706 
-718 ANGYRQNSLKW
+718 
-729 TPKTPTT
+729 
-736 SLKLNSDT
+736 
-744 EFKATFSKDYFK
+744 
-756 YRVEYYYDGEL
+756 
-767 GTTDYKGAVEFEK
+767 
-780 EVSVTPKKSVEYE
+780 
-793 NKTYALDK
+793 
-801 TVNNPLMITSNEKN
+801 
-815 NVIRV
+815 
-820 YYGLDENKDVVPDI
+820 
-834 YQVKVT
+834 
-840 YSAVNGTI
+840 
-848 DSAHAGKTYHVT
+848 
-860 LFKDGKWA
+860 
-868 TAKDGGIGSLTTDQ
+868 
-882 IATATAADGYR
+882 
-893 QNSLKWTPK
+893 
-902 TPTTSLKLNSDT
+902 
-914 EFKATFSKDY
+914 
-924 FKYRVEYY
+924 
-932 YDGELGTTDYKGA
+932 
-945 VEFEKEVKIM
+945 
-955 PKKSVEYKNK
+955 
-965 TYALDKTV
+965 
-973 NNPLTITSNEKN
+973 
-985 NVIKVYYGLDENKD
+985 
-999 VVPDI
+999 
-1004 YQVKVTYSAVNGT
+1004 
-1017 IDSAHA
+1017 
-1023 GKIHYVTL
+1023 
-1031 YKDGKMTTAA
+1031 
-1041 DGGVGSLTTD
+1041 
-1051 QIATATAA
+1051 
-1059 NGYRQN
+1059 
-1065 SLKWTPK
+1065 
-1072 TPTTSLKLNSDTEFK
+1072 
-1087 ATFSKDYFKYR
+1087 
-1098 VEYYYDGELG
+1098 
-1108 TTDYKGAV
+1108 
-1116 EFEKEVKIMP
+1116 
-1126 KKSVEYKNKTYAL
+1126 
-1139 DKTVNNPLKITSN
+1139 
-1152 EKNNVIKVYYGLD
+1152 
-1165 ENKDVVPDI
+1165 
-1174 YQVKVTYSA
+1174 
-1183 VNGTIDSAH
+1183 
-1192 AGKIH
+1192 
-1197 YVTLFKDG
+1197 
-1205 KWATKEDGGIGTLTA
+1205 KEDGGIGTLTA

-1248 KLNSDTEFKATFS
+1248 KLNSDTEFKASFSKDYFKYRVEYYYDGNLGTTDNKDAVEFEKEVSVTPKKSVEYENKTYALDKTENNPLKITSNVEKNVIRVYYGLDENKDVVPDVYQIKVTYSAVNGTIDSAHAGKTYHVTLFKDGKWATAKDGGIGTLTADQIATATAANGYAQNSLNWTPKTPTTSLKLNSDTEFKASFS

-1524 GAVSFNRTY
+1524 GVVSFNRTY

-1620 EHGFILNGTA
+1620 EHGFILNGAA

-1649 RDHTIVNVYYS
+1649 RDHAIVNVYYS

-1863 GLVLLLSKLKKEE
+1863 GLILLLSKLKKEE

-1938 AAFLII
+1938 VAFLII

>member
-1 MKKRFS
+1 
-7 KLLLAVAMTL
+7 
-17 QLTPSSLGTIIA
+17 
-29 NDSVAYSSEYIQ
+29 
-41 IGMENQPAGTF
+41 
-52 EAASSDIPEGVE
+52 
-64 KLNVTVNVDGTV
+64 
-76 KDTKLLTF
+76 
-84 TSGTDPAKTEI
+84 
-95 AANDGYAIESVT
+95 
-107 LDGEAFNGSIGY
+107 
-119 NREVGENEK
+119 
-128 NLIVNVYTKASLTI
+128 
-142 HYQDA
+142 
-147 NGHAIAA
+147 
-154 DDVKEGKLNGVVP
+154 
-167 IEAKAI
+167 
-173 EGYTAVGEKVKD
+173 
-185 FTLTKVNNEITVKYE
+185 
-200 KSVSPAPKARMTTT
+200 MTTT

-278 YIGTYGSRNIH
+278 YIGTYGPRNIH

-338 ENTKPVKVPDMQE
+338 ENTKPMKVPDMQE

-589 VDPTYETLGE
+589 VNPTYERLGE
-599 ETGIAAG
+599 ETGIAIG
-606 SVATAKKGYAF
+606 SAATAKKGYAF

-634 KPARVNDKN
+634 KPAKVEGKN

-683 GKIHYVTLFK
+683 GKIHYVTLYK
-693 DGKWATAKDGGIG
+693 DGKMATAADGGVG
-706 TLTADQIATATA
+706 SLTADQIATATA
-718 ANGYRQNSLKW
+718 ADGYRQNSLKW

-736 SLKLNSDT
+736 SLELNSDT

-801 TVNNPLMITSNEKN
+801 TVNTPLKITSNEKN
-815 NVIRV
+815 NVIKV

-834 YQVKVT
+834 YQAKVT

-868 TAKDGGIGSLTTDQ
+868 TAKDGGIGTLTADQ
-882 IATATAADGYR
+882 IATATAANGYA
-893 QNSLKWTPK
+893 QNSLNWTPDV
-902 TPTTSLKLNSDT
+902 PTTLLKLNSDT

-932 YDGELGTTDYKGA
+932 YDGNLGTTDNKDA
-945 VEFEKEVKIM
+945 VEFEKEVSVT
-955 PKKSVEYKNK
+955 PKKSVEYENK

-973 NNPLTITSNEKN
+973 NNPLMITSNEKN

-1072 TPTTSLKLNSDTEFK
+1072 TPTTSLELNSDTEFK

-1116 EFEKEVKIMP
+1116 EFEKEVSVTP
-1126 KKSVEYKNKTYAL
+1126 KKSVEYENKTYAL
-1139 DKTVNNPLKITSN
+1139 DKTVNTPLKITSN

-1174 YQVKVTYSA
+1174 YQAKVTYSA

-1192 AGKIH
+1192 AGKTYH
-1197 YVTLFKDG
+1197 VTLFKDG
-1205 KWATKEDGGIGTLTA
+1205 KWATAKDGGIGTLTA

-1240 PKTPTTSL
+1240 PDVPTTLL

-1566 VNWSPMEPTIDR
+1566 VNWSPMEPAIDR

-1585 AFTANHAINTYNA
+1585 AFTANHAINTYSA

-1620 EHGFILNGTA
+1620 EHGFILNGAA

-1649 RDHTIVNVYYS
+1649 RDHAIVNVYYS

-1774 PTPPVVSPTVTPPAP
+1774 PTPPAVSPTVTPPAP

-1863 GLVLLLSKLKKEE
+1863 GLILLLSKLKKEE

>member
-154 DDVKEGKLNGVVP
+154 DDVKEGKLNGEVP

-185 FTLTKVNNEITVKYE
+185 FTLTKVYNEITVKYE

-278 YIGTYGSRNIH
+278 YIGTYGPRNIH

-338 ENTKPVKVPDMQE
+338 ENTKPMKVPDMQE

-589 VDPTYETLGE
+589 VNPTYERLGE
-599 ETGIAAG
+599 ETGIAIG
-606 SVATAKKGYAF
+606 SAATAKKGYAF

-634 KPARVNDKN
+634 KPAKVEGKN

-683 GKIHYVTLFK
+683 GKIHYVTLYKDGKMATAADGGVGSLTADQIATATAADGYRQNSLKWTPKTPTTSLELNSDTEFKATFSKDYFKYRVEYYYDGELGTTDYKGAVEFEKEVSVTPKKSVEYENKTYALDKTVNNPLKITSNEKNNVIKVYYGLDENKDVVPDIYQAKVTYSAVNGTIDSAHAGKTYHVTLFK

-718 ANGYRQNSLKW
+718 ANGYAQNSLNW
-729 TPKTPTT
+729 TPDVPTT
-736 SLKLNSDT
+736 LLKLNSDT

-801 TVNNPLMITSNEKN
+801 TVNNPLKITSNEKN
-815 NVIRV
+815 NVIKV

-834 YQVKVT
+834 YQAKVT

-868 TAKDGGIGSLTTDQ
+868 TAKDGGIG
-882 IATATAADGYR
+882 
-893 QNSLKWTPK
+893 
-902 TPTTSLKLNSDT
+902 
-914 EFKATFSKDY
+914 
-924 FKYRVEYY
+924 
-932 YDGELGTTDYKGA
+932 
-945 VEFEKEVKIM
+945 
-955 PKKSVEYKNK
+955 
-965 TYALDKTV
+965 
-973 NNPLTITSNEKN
+973 
-985 NVIKVYYGLDENKD
+985 
-999 VVPDI
+999 
-1004 YQVKVTYSAVNGT
+1004 
-1017 IDSAHA
+1017 
-1023 GKIHYVTL
+1023 
-1031 YKDGKMTTAA
+1031 
-1041 DGGVGSLTTD
+1041 
-1051 QIATATAA
+1051 
-1059 NGYRQN
+1059 
-1065 SLKWTPK
+1065 
-1072 TPTTSLKLNSDTEFK
+1072 
-1087 ATFSKDYFKYR
+1087 
-1098 VEYYYDGELG
+1098 
-1108 TTDYKGAV
+1108 
-1116 EFEKEVKIMP
+1116 
-1126 KKSVEYKNKTYAL
+1126 
-1139 DKTVNNPLKITSN
+1139 
-1152 EKNNVIKVYYGLD
+1152 
-1165 ENKDVVPDI
+1165 
-1174 YQVKVTYSA
+1174 
-1183 VNGTIDSAH
+1183 
-1192 AGKIH
+1192 
-1197 YVTLFKDG
+1197 
-1205 KWATKEDGGIGTLTA
+1205 TLTA

-1240 PKTPTTSL
+1240 PDVPTTLL

-1566 VNWSPMEPTIDR
+1566 VNWSPMEPAIDR

-1585 AFTANHAINTYNA
+1585 AFTANHAINTYSA

-1620 EHGFILNGTA
+1620 EHGFILNGAA

-1649 RDHTIVNVYYS
+1649 RDHAIVNVYYS

-1774 PTPPVVSPTVTPPAP
+1774 PTPPAVSPTVTPPAP

-1863 GLVLLLSKLKKEE
+1863 GLILLLSKLKKEE

>member
-1 MKKRFS
+1 MEYYYDGE
-7 KLLLAVAMTL
+7 
-17 QLTPSSLGTIIA
+17 LGTTDYKGA
-29 NDSVAYSSEYIQ
+29 VEFEKEVSVTPKKSVEY
-41 IGMENQPAGTF
+41 ENKTYAL
-52 EAASSDIPEGVE
+52 D
-64 KLNVTVNVDGTV
+64 
-76 KDTKLLTF
+76 
-84 TSGTDPAKTEI
+84 KTENNPLKI
-95 AANDGYAIESVT
+95 TS
-107 LDGEAFNGSIGY
+107 
-119 NREVGENEK
+119 NEK
-128 NLIVNVYTKASLTI
+128 NNVIKVYYGLDENK
-142 HYQDA
+142 D
-147 NGHAIAA
+147 
-154 DDVKEGKLNGVVP
+154 VVP
-167 IEAKAI
+167 DI
-173 EGYTAVGEKVKD
+173 
-185 FTLTKVNNEITVKYE
+185 
-200 KSVSPAPKARMTTT
+200 
-214 NAKAGECSVSITKN
+214 
-228 CYKADGT
+228 
-235 YVDEKGVEYPV
+235 
-246 YLNADTLGPSGHKPH
+246 
-261 TVAFV
+261 
-266 PGQSSNNCQQNM
+266 
-278 YIGTYGSRNIH
+278 
-289 YVVIKYSP
+289 
-297 SSNEI
+297 
-302 TYIRC
+302 
-307 DKYDGEEEDKNYY
+307 
-320 KVTYTDEYDKFLG
+320 
-333 EEAVL
+333 
-338 ENTKPVKVPDMQE
+338 
-351 SGYWTLQGETKQV
+351 
-364 DPKEYTVNGTT
+364 
-375 VFVYKYNPV
+375 
-384 TEIKATYHSTSN
+384 
-396 DDNFPKYFKYGID
+396 
-409 QNIVVEKVDP
+409 
-419 LPNDHDQSGKHIFV
+419 
-433 GWVTSIDGYKGT
+433 
-445 QVISNSNQWNK
+445 
-456 IKSKIKYPGDT
+456 
-467 LGILKDDVHLYAV
+467 
-480 FADRSAI
+480 
-487 KDEKVTIRYAVNP
+487 
-500 DNSGKLSKT
+500 
-509 YETINEYTGTPEGS
+509 
-523 TAAANTGYEFVN
+523 
-535 WTDAEGNEVGT
+535 
-546 NAKFIPQKV
+546 
-555 DGIRYSNSVYYANFE
+555 
-570 KKESTVIIKYK
+570 
-581 SNDVNMGT
+581 
-589 VDPTYETLGE
+589 
-599 ETGIAAG
+599 
-606 SVATAKKGYAF
+606 
-617 KNWTDQNGKI
+617 
-627 VSWEKEF
+627 
-634 KPARVNDKN
+634 
-643 VAGTYTANFGKD
+643 
-655 DNGDNIPDDYQIKV
+655 YQAKV

-693 DGKWATAKDGGIG
+693 DGKWATKEDGGIG

-718 ANGYRQNSLKW
+718 ANGYAQNSLNWTPKTPTTSLKLNSDTEFKASFSKDYFKYRVEYYYDGELGTTDYKGAVEFEKEVSVTPKKSVEYENKTYALDKTENNPLKITSNVENNVIRVYYGLDENKDVVPDVYQIKVTYSAVNGTIDSAHAGKTYHVTLFKDGKWATAKDGGIGTLTVDQIATATAADGYRQNSLKW

-801 TVNNPLMITSNEKN
+801 T
-815 NVIRV
+815 
-820 YYGLDENKDVVPDI
+820 
-834 YQVKVT
+834 
-840 YSAVNGTI
+840 
-848 DSAHAGKTYHVT
+848 
-860 LFKDGKWA
+860 
-868 TAKDGGIGSLTTDQ
+868 
-882 IATATAADGYR
+882 
-893 QNSLKWTPK
+893 
-902 TPTTSLKLNSDT
+902 
-914 EFKATFSKDY
+914 
-924 FKYRVEYY
+924 
-932 YDGELGTTDYKGA
+932 
-945 VEFEKEVKIM
+945 
-955 PKKSVEYKNK
+955 
-965 TYALDKTV
+965 
-973 NNPLTITSNEKN
+973 
-985 NVIKVYYGLDENKD
+985 
-999 VVPDI
+999 
-1004 YQVKVTYSAVNGT
+1004 
-1017 IDSAHA
+1017 
-1023 GKIHYVTL
+1023 
-1031 YKDGKMTTAA
+1031 
-1041 DGGVGSLTTD
+1041 
-1051 QIATATAA
+1051 
-1059 NGYRQN
+1059 
-1065 SLKWTPK
+1065 
-1072 TPTTSLKLNSDTEFK
+1072 
-1087 ATFSKDYFKYR
+1087 
-1098 VEYYYDGELG
+1098 
-1108 TTDYKGAV
+1108 
-1116 EFEKEVKIMP
+1116 
-1126 KKSVEYKNKTYAL
+1126 
-1139 DKTVNNPLKITSN
+1139 
-1152 EKNNVIKVYYGLD
+1152 
-1165 ENKDVVPDI
+1165 
-1174 YQVKVTYSA
+1174 
-1183 VNGTIDSAH
+1183 
-1192 AGKIH
+1192 
-1197 YVTLFKDG
+1197 
-1205 KWATKEDGGIGTLTA
+1205 
-1220 DQIATAT
+1220 
-1227 AANGYAQNSLNWT
+1227 
-1240 PKTPTTSL
+1240 
-1248 KLNSDTEFKATFS
+1248 
-1261 KDYFKYRV
+1261 
-1269 EYYYDGNLG
+1269 
-1278 TTDNK
+1278 
-1283 DAVEFE
+1283 
-1289 KEVSVTPKKSVEYEN
+1289 
-1304 KTYALDKTE
+1304 E

-1322 VEKNVIRVYYGLDE
+1322 VENNVIRVYYGLDE

-1433 NYIDEDSGKEIAP
+1433 NYIDEDSGKEIAT
-1446 ATPVADIEHDKELD
+1446 ATTVADIEHGKDLD

-1566 VNWSPMEPTIDR
+1566 VNWSPMEPAIDR

-1620 EHGFILNGTA
+1620 EHGFILNGAA

-1649 RDHTIVNVYYS
+1649 RDHAIVNVYYS

-1774 PTPPVVSPTVTPPAP
+1774 PTPPAVSPTVTPPAP

>member
-945 VEFEKEVKIM
+945 VEFEKEVKIT

-973 NNPLTITSNEKN
+973 NNPLT
-985 NVIKVYYGLDENKD
+985 
-999 VVPDI
+999 
-1004 YQVKVTYSAVNGT
+1004 
-1017 IDSAHA
+1017 
-1023 GKIHYVTL
+1023 
-1031 YKDGKMTTAA
+1031 
-1041 DGGVGSLTTD
+1041 
-1051 QIATATAA
+1051 
-1059 NGYRQN
+1059 
-1065 SLKWTPK
+1065 
-1072 TPTTSLKLNSDTEFK
+1072 
-1087 ATFSKDYFKYR
+1087 
-1098 VEYYYDGELG
+1098 
-1108 TTDYKGAV
+1108 
-1116 EFEKEVKIMP
+1116 
-1126 KKSVEYKNKTYAL
+1126 
-1139 DKTVNNPLKITSN
+1139 ITSN